1 MELLS
6 NTSNI
11 VLIVIGFGLLIAIHE
26 FGHFI
31 AARWAGIRV
40 ESFAVGMGPTV
51 IAYRRGLGVRFGS
64 TAPDIKTRYGAEA
77 ENIPTA
83 TLHADGVGETEYS
96 LRLLPI
102 GGFVRMKGQED
113 IDPSNTS
120 DAIDGYGSKP
130 VWKRMIVVSAGVI
143 LNIITAG
150 ILFVVAFLIGVR
162 FEAPMIGAVRS
173 GSPAF
178 TARNLDGGPNGL
190 MSGDQIDSINGDP
203 MTTFADIQ
211 IGAAMSHPDEP
222 VLLQVTRVGVAT
234 PLRFEVSPIKD
245 ATSRLRSFGVTP
257 ARNGILTDQKDI
269 APMVE
274 SLLIK
279 SGLSAAG
286 VKPGATLTAVNGV
299 AIANAES
306 LDLAFEKSN
315 GKPVSTTW
323 LLTSHSEN
331 DEITDVTP
339 STTSPAQKALP
350 VVSAPLYPEPK
361 FEDLFSSDAKAV
373 DEYNLG
379 LIGFTPLVHID
390 SVQKTSQ
397 NQGIL
402 QSGDIVLAI
411 ADRNG
416 PRFGEFRWIIQTY
429 ANHSVQL
436 KILRAG
442 ETLSVNARVD
452 RQGHLDVLVNPAW
465 SLLTSARVID
475 RVLENPQDPKALQTV
490 ATPIAS
496 LELRP
501 LTKIISINDVA
512 LTDWASFRE
521 ALRSTTAD
529 AFAKNTSA
537 TLNISFQNIETNSP
551 VKSAVITLSAA
562 EINVIQKLGW
572 SSPLPSDLFE
582 PKMITRSAH
591 GNPVLAAT
599 MGFTETKKLS
609 ILTWLTLDRLARGTV
624 GVEQLRG
631 PVGIVQVGTRV
642 ADRGMTYLLFFLAM
656 ISVNLA
662 VLNFLPL
669 PIVDGGLF
677 LFLLYEGCF
686 RRPPSV
692 RFQNAA
698 TLVGLTFLGSLFV
711 VTFYND
717 VVRLF
722 TGG

>member
-11 VLIVIGFGLLIAIHE
+11 ALIVIGFGLLIAIHE

-51 IAYRRGLGVRFGS
+51 LAYRRGLGVRFGS
-64 TAPDIKTRYGAEA
+64 TAPDIKTRYGAEP
-77 ENIPTA
+77 EKIPTA
-83 TLHADGVGETEYS
+83 ELHADGVGETEYS

-113 IDPSNTS
+113 MDPTSTS

-143 LNIITAG
+143 LNLITAV
-150 ILFVVAFLIGVR
+150 ILFVVAFMIGVK
-162 FEAPMIGAVRS
+162 FEAPIIGAVRP
-173 GSPAF
+173 GSPAA
-178 TARNLDGGPNGL
+178 TARNLVGAPNGL
-190 MSGDQIDSINGDP
+190 LPGDQIDSINGDP

-211 IGAAMSHPDEP
+211 IGAAMSHPDHESI
-222 VLLQVTRVGVAT
+222 LQVTRPGVAT
-234 PLRFEVSPIKD
+234 PLRFEVAPIKD
-245 ATSRLRSFGVTP
+245 ATSGLRSFGVAP
-257 ARNGILTDQKDI
+257 ARSGILADQKDV
-269 APMVE
+269 APMIE
-274 SLLIK
+274 NMLDK
-279 SGLSAAG
+279 SGLRAAG
-286 VKPGATLTAVNGV
+286 VKPGSTLTAINGV
-299 AIANAES
+299 AIANAEA
-306 LDLAFEKSN
+306 LDLAFKNSN
-315 GKPVSTTW
+315 GKSVVTTW
-323 LLTSHSEN
+323 SLTSHSEIN
-331 DEITDVTP
+331 DTT
-339 STTSPAQKALP
+339 SSNTSPAKEALT
-350 VVSAPLYPEPK
+350 VVSAPMSPEPK
-361 FEDLFSSDAKAV
+361 FEDLFPSDSKSIG
-373 DEYNLG
+373 EYDLG
-379 LIGFTPLVHID
+379 LIGFSPLARID
-390 SVQKTSQ
+390 YVQKTSP

-402 QSGDIVLAI
+402 QAGDIVLAI
-411 ADRNG
+411 EDRSG
-416 PRFGEFRWIIQTY
+416 PRLGEFRSLIETY
-429 ANHSVQL
+429 ANRAVQL

-442 ETLSVNARVD
+442 EIRSINARAD
-452 RQGHLDVLVNPAW
+452 RQGHLDVLVGPAW
-465 SLLTSARVID
+465 NLLVSARVID
-475 RVLENPQDPKALQTV
+475 RVLENPLDPKSTQTV

-501 LTKIISINDVA
+501 LTKIISINDIT
-512 LTDWASFRE
+512 LTDWASMRD
-521 ALRSTTAD
+521 ALWVTTAT
-529 AFAKNTSA
+529 AFGKNTPA
-537 TLNISFQNIETNSP
+537 TLNISFQNFVANSP
-551 VKSAVITLSAA
+551 VKSTVITLSAA
-562 EINVIQKLGW
+562 EINDIQNLGW
-572 SSPLPSDLFE
+572 SSPLPSELFE
-582 PKMITRSAH
+582 PQMITRSAH

-599 MGFTETKKLS
+599 MGFTETKKLAV
-609 ILTWLTLDRLARGTV
+609 LTWLTLDRLARGTV

-686 RRPPSV
+686 RRPPSL

-698 TLVGLTFLGSLFV
+698 TLVGLAFLGSLFV

>member
-11 VLIVIGFGLLIAIHE
+11 ALIVIGFGLLIAIHE

-51 IAYRRGLGVRFGS
+51 LAYRRGLGVRFGS
-64 TAPDIKTRYGAEA
+64 TAPDIKTRYGAEP
-77 ENIPTA
+77 EKIPTA
-83 TLHADGVGETEYS
+83 ELHADGVGETEYS

-113 IDPSNTS
+113 MDPTSTS

-143 LNIITAG
+143 LNLITAV
-150 ILFVVAFLIGVR
+150 ILFVVAFMIGVK
-162 FEAPMIGAVRS
+162 FEAPIIGAVRP
-173 GSPAF
+173 GSPAA
-178 TARNLDGGPNGL
+178 TARNLDGAPNGL
-190 MSGDQIDSINGDP
+190 LPGDQIDSINGDP

-211 IGAAMSHPDEP
+211 IGAAMSHPDHESI
-222 VLLQVTRVGVAT
+222 LQVTRPGVAT
-234 PLRFEVSPIKD
+234 PLRFEVAPIKD
-245 ATSRLRSFGVTP
+245 ATSGLRSFGVAP
-257 ARNGILTDQKDI
+257 ARSGILADQKDV
-269 APMVE
+269 APMIE
-274 SLLIK
+274 NMLDK
-279 SGLSAAG
+279 SGLRAAG
-286 VKPGATLTAVNGV
+286 VKPGSTLTAINGV
-299 AIANAES
+299 AIANAEA
-306 LDLAFEKSN
+306 LDLAFKNSN
-315 GKPVSTTW
+315 GKSVVTTW
-323 LLTSHSEN
+323 SLTSHSEIN
-331 DEITDVTP
+331 DTT
-339 STTSPAQKALP
+339 SSNTSPAKEALT
-350 VVSAPLYPEPK
+350 VVSAPMSPEPK
-361 FEDLFSSDAKAV
+361 FEDLFPSDSKSIG
-373 DEYNLG
+373 EYDLG
-379 LIGFTPLVHID
+379 LIGFSPLARID
-390 SVQKTSQ
+390 YVQKTSP

-402 QSGDIVLAI
+402 QAGDIVLAI
-411 ADRNG
+411 EDRSG
-416 PRFGEFRWIIQTY
+416 PRLGEFRSLIETY
-429 ANHSVQL
+429 ANRAVQL

-442 ETLSVNARVD
+442 EIRSINARAD
-452 RQGHLDVLVNPAW
+452 RQGHLDVLVGPAW
-465 SLLTSARVID
+465 NLLVSARVID
-475 RVLENPQDPKALQTV
+475 RVLENPLDPKSTQTV

-501 LTKIISINDVA
+501 LTKIISINDIT
-512 LTDWASFRE
+512 LTDWASMRD
-521 ALRSTTAD
+521 ALWVTTAT
-529 AFAKNTSA
+529 AFGKNTPA
-537 TLNISFQNIETNSP
+537 TLNISFQNIVANSP
-551 VKSAVITLSAA
+551 VKSTVITLSAA
-562 EINVIQKLGW
+562 EINDIQNLGW
-572 SSPLPSDLFE
+572 SSPLPSELFE
-582 PKMITRSAH
+582 PQMITRSAH

-599 MGFTETKKLS
+599 MGFTETKKLAV
-609 ILTWLTLDRLARGTV
+609 LTWLTLDRLARGTV

-686 RRPPSV
+686 RRPPSL

-698 TLVGLTFLGSLFV
+698 TLVGLAFLGSLFV

>member
-11 VLIVIGFGLLIAIHE
+11 ALIVIGFGLLIAIHE

-51 IAYRRGLGVRFGS
+51 IAYRRGLGLRFGS
-64 TAPDIKTRYGAEA
+64 TAPDIKTRYGAEP
-77 ENIPTA
+77 EKIPTA
-83 TLHADGVGETEYS
+83 ELHADGVGETEYS

-143 LNIITAG
+143 MNMITAV
-150 ILFVVAFLIGVR
+150 ILFVIAFMIGVK
-162 FEAPMIGAVRS
+162 FEAPMIGAVRAD
-173 GSPAF
+173 SPAA
-178 TARNLDGGPNGL
+178 TARNLDGGVNGL
-190 MSGDQIDSINGDP
+190 LPGDQINSINGDP

-211 IGAAMSHPDEP
+211 IGAAMSHPDHE
-222 VLLQVTRVGVAT
+222 LILQVTRVGSAT
-234 PLRFEVSPIKD
+234 PLQFQLDPIKD
-245 ATSRLRSFGVTP
+245 TNSGLRSFGVAP
-257 ARNGILTDQKDI
+257 ARSGTLADQIEI
-269 APMVE
+269 APVIENM
-274 SLLIK
+274 LIK

-286 VKPGATLTAVNGV
+286 VKPGSTLTAINGV
-299 AIANAES
+299 PITNAES

-315 GKPVSTTW
+315 GQPVSTTW
-323 LLTSHSEN
+323 SLAPNSTPLLSA
-331 DEITDVTP
+331 
-339 STTSPAQKALP
+339 TTTNTAPALVAT
-350 VVSAPLYPEPK
+350 APLSPEPK
-361 FEDLFSSDAKAV
+361 FEKLFSPDSKSIG
-373 DEYNLG
+373 EYDLG
-379 LIGFTPLVHID
+379 LIGFSPLVRID
-390 SVQKTSQ
+390 SVQKTSP

-402 QSGDIVLAI
+402 QADDIVLAI
-411 ADRNG
+411 EDRSG
-416 PRFGEFRWIIQTY
+416 PRYGEFRSLIQTY
-429 ANHSVQL
+429 ANRAVQL

-442 ETLSVNARVD
+442 ETLSINARVD
-452 RQGHLDVLVNPAW
+452 RQGRLDVLVGPAW
-465 SLLTSARVID
+465 NLLVSARVID
-475 RVLENPQDPKALQTV
+475 RVLENPQDPKSTQTV

-501 LTKIISINDVA
+501 LTKIISINDIA
-512 LTDWASFRE
+512 LTDWASMRN
-521 ALRSTTAD
+521 ALRATTAE

-537 TLNISFQNIETNSP
+537 ALNISFQNMLPNSP
-551 VKSAVITLSAA
+551 VKSAVITLSAR
-562 EINVIQKLGW
+562 EMNDIQKLGW
-572 SSPLPSDLFE
+572 SSPLPSELCE
-582 PKMITRSAH
+582 PQMITRSAQ
-591 GNPVLAAT
+591 GNPILAAT
-599 MGFTETKKLS
+599 MGFTETKKLTV
-609 ILTWLTLDRLARGTV
+609 LTWLTLDRLARGTV

-698 TLVGLTFLGSLFV
+698 TLVGLAFLGSLFV

>member
-11 VLIVIGFGLLIAIHE
+11 ALIVIGFGLLIAIHE

-51 IAYRRGLGVRFGS
+51 LAYRRGLGIRFGS
-64 TAPDIKTRYGAEA
+64 TAPDIKTRYGAEP
-77 ENIPTA
+77 EKIPTA
-83 TLHADGVGETEYS
+83 ELHADGVGETEYS

-113 IDPSNTS
+113 MDPTSTS

-143 LNIITAG
+143 LNLITAV
-150 ILFVVAFLIGVR
+150 ILFVVAFMIGVK
-162 FEAPMIGAVRS
+162 FEAPIIGAVRP
-173 GSPAF
+173 GSPAA
-178 TARNLDGGPNGL
+178 TARNLDGAPNGL
-190 MSGDQIDSINGDP
+190 LPGDQIDSINGDP

-211 IGAAMSHPDEP
+211 IGAAMSHPDHESI
-222 VLLQVTRVGVAT
+222 LQVTRPGVAT
-234 PLRFEVSPIKD
+234 PLRFEVAPIKD
-245 ATSRLRSFGVTP
+245 ATSGLRSFGVAP
-257 ARNGILTDQKDI
+257 ARSGILADQKDV
-269 APMVE
+269 APMIE
-274 SLLIK
+274 NMLDK
-279 SGLSAAG
+279 SGLRAAG
-286 VKPGATLTAVNGV
+286 VKPGSTLTAINGV
-299 AIANAES
+299 AIANAEA
-306 LDLAFEKSN
+306 LDLAFKNSN
-315 GKPVSTTW
+315 GKSVVTTW
-323 LLTSHSEN
+323 SLTSHSEIN
-331 DEITDVTP
+331 DTT
-339 STTSPAQKALP
+339 SSNTSPAKEALT
-350 VVSAPLYPEPK
+350 VVSAPMSPEPK
-361 FEDLFSSDAKAV
+361 FEDLFPSDSKSIG
-373 DEYNLG
+373 EYDLG
-379 LIGFTPLVHID
+379 LIGFSPLARID
-390 SVQKTSQ
+390 YVQKTSP

-402 QSGDIVLAI
+402 QAGDIVLAI
-411 ADRNG
+411 EDRSG
-416 PRFGEFRWIIQTY
+416 PRLGEFRSLIETY
-429 ANHSVQL
+429 ANRAVQL

-442 ETLSVNARVD
+442 EIRSINARAD
-452 RQGHLDVLVNPAW
+452 RQGHLDVLVGPAW
-465 SLLTSARVID
+465 NLLVSARVID
-475 RVLENPQDPKALQTV
+475 RVLENPLDSKSTQTV

-501 LTKIISINDVA
+501 LTKIISINDIT
-512 LTDWASFRE
+512 LTDWASMRD
-521 ALRSTTAD
+521 ALWVTTAT
-529 AFAKNTSA
+529 AFGKNTPA
-537 TLNISFQNIETNSP
+537 TLNISFQNIVANSP
-551 VKSAVITLSAA
+551 VKSTVITLSAA
-562 EINVIQKLGW
+562 EINDIQNLGW
-572 SSPLPSDLFE
+572 SSPLPSELFE
-582 PKMITRSAH
+582 PQMITRSAH

-599 MGFTETKKLS
+599 MGFTETKKLAV
-609 ILTWLTLDRLARGTV
+609 LTWLTLDRLARGTV

-686 RRPPSV
+686 RRPPSL

-698 TLVGLTFLGSLFV
+698 TLVGLAFLGSLFV

>member
-11 VLIVIGFGLLIAIHE
+11 ALIVIGFGLLIAIHE

-51 IAYRRGLGVRFGS
+51 LAYRRGLGVRFGS
-64 TAPDIKTRYGAEA
+64 TAPDIKTRYGAEP
-77 ENIPTA
+77 EKIPTA
-83 TLHADGVGETEYS
+83 ELHADGVGETEYS

-113 IDPSNTS
+113 MDPTSTS

-143 LNIITAG
+143 LNLITAV
-150 ILFVVAFLIGVR
+150 ILFVVAFMIGVK
-162 FEAPMIGAVRS
+162 FEAPIIGAVRP
-173 GSPAF
+173 GSPAA
-178 TARNLDGGPNGL
+178 TARNLDGAPNGL
-190 MSGDQIDSINGDP
+190 LPGDQIDSINGDP

-211 IGAAMSHPDEP
+211 IGAAMSHPDHESI
-222 VLLQVTRVGVAT
+222 LQVTRPGVAT
-234 PLRFEVSPIKD
+234 PLRFEVAPIKD
-245 ATSRLRSFGVTP
+245 ATSGLRSFGVAP
-257 ARNGILTDQKDI
+257 ARSGILADQKDV
-269 APMVE
+269 APMIE
-274 SLLIK
+274 NMLDK
-279 SGLSAAG
+279 SGLRAAG
-286 VKPGATLTAVNGV
+286 VKPGSTLTAINGV
-299 AIANAES
+299 AIANAEA
-306 LDLAFEKSN
+306 LDLAFKNSN
-315 GKPVSTTW
+315 GKSVVTTW
-323 LLTSHSEN
+323 SLTSHSEIN
-331 DEITDVTP
+331 DTT
-339 STTSPAQKALP
+339 SSNTSPAKEALT
-350 VVSAPLYPEPK
+350 VVSAPMSPEPK
-361 FEDLFSSDAKAV
+361 FEDLFPSDSKSIG
-373 DEYNLG
+373 EYDLG
-379 LIGFTPLVHID
+379 LIGFSPLARID
-390 SVQKTSQ
+390 YVQKTSP

-402 QSGDIVLAI
+402 QAGDIVLAI
-411 ADRNG
+411 EDRSG
-416 PRFGEFRWIIQTY
+416 PRLGEFRSLIETY
-429 ANHSVQL
+429 ANRAVQL

-442 ETLSVNARVD
+442 EIRSINARAD
-452 RQGHLDVLVNPAW
+452 RQGHLDVLVGPAW
-465 SLLTSARVID
+465 NLLVSARVID
-475 RVLENPQDPKALQTV
+475 RVLENPLDSKSTQTV

-501 LTKIISINDVA
+501 LTKIISINDIT
-512 LTDWASFRE
+512 LTDWASMRD
-521 ALRSTTAD
+521 ALWVTTAT
-529 AFAKNTSA
+529 AFGKNTPA
-537 TLNISFQNIETNSP
+537 TLNISFQNIVANSP
-551 VKSAVITLSAA
+551 VKSTVITLSAA
-562 EINVIQKLGW
+562 EINDIQNLGW
-572 SSPLPSDLFE
+572 SSPLPSELFE
-582 PKMITRSAH
+582 PQMITRSAH

-599 MGFTETKKLS
+599 MGFTETKKLAV
-609 ILTWLTLDRLARGTV
+609 LTWLTLDRLARGTV

-698 TLVGLTFLGSLFV
+698 TLIGLAFLGSLFV
-711 VTFYND
+711 ITFYND

-722 TGG
+722 TGS

>member
-11 VLIVIGFGLLIAIHE
+11 ALIVIGFGLLIAIHE

-51 IAYRRGLGVRFGS
+51 LAYRRGLGVRFGS
-64 TAPDIKTRYGAEA
+64 TAPDIKTRYGAEP
-77 ENIPTA
+77 EKIPTA
-83 TLHADGVGETEYS
+83 ELHADGVGETEYS

-113 IDPSNTS
+113 MDPTSTS

-143 LNIITAG
+143 LNLITAV
-150 ILFVVAFLIGVR
+150 ILFVVAFMIGVK
-162 FEAPMIGAVRS
+162 FEAPIIGAVRP
-173 GSPAF
+173 GSPAA
-178 TARNLDGGPNGL
+178 TARNLDGAPNGL
-190 MSGDQIDSINGDP
+190 LPGDQIDSINGDP

-211 IGAAMSHPDEP
+211 IGAAMSHPDHESI
-222 VLLQVTRVGVAT
+222 LQVTRPGVAT
-234 PLRFEVSPIKD
+234 PLRFEVAPIKD
-245 ATSRLRSFGVTP
+245 ATSGLRSFGVAP
-257 ARNGILTDQKDI
+257 ARSGILADQKDV
-269 APMVE
+269 APMIE
-274 SLLIK
+274 NMLDK
-279 SGLSAAG
+279 SGLRAAG
-286 VKPGATLTAVNGV
+286 VKPGSTLTAINGV
-299 AIANAES
+299 AIANAEA
-306 LDLAFEKSN
+306 LDLAFKNSN
-315 GKPVSTTW
+315 GKSVVTTW
-323 LLTSHSEN
+323 SLTSHSEIN
-331 DEITDVTP
+331 DTT
-339 STTSPAQKALP
+339 SSNTSPAKEALT
-350 VVSAPLYPEPK
+350 VVSAPMSPEPK
-361 FEDLFSSDAKAV
+361 FEDLFPSDSKSIG
-373 DEYNLG
+373 EYDLG
-379 LIGFTPLVHID
+379 LIGFSPLARID
-390 SVQKTSQ
+390 YVQKTSP

-402 QSGDIVLAI
+402 QAGDIVLAI
-411 ADRNG
+411 EDRSG
-416 PRFGEFRWIIQTY
+416 PRLGEFRSLIETY
-429 ANHSVQL
+429 ANRAVQL

-442 ETLSVNARVD
+442 EIRSINARAD
-452 RQGHLDVLVNPAW
+452 RQGHLDVLVGPAW
-465 SLLTSARVID
+465 NLLVSARVID
-475 RVLENPQDPKALQTV
+475 RVLENPQDSKSTQTV

-501 LTKIISINDVA
+501 LTKIISINDIT
-512 LTDWASFRE
+512 LTDWASMRD
-521 ALRSTTAD
+521 ALWVTTAT
-529 AFAKNTSA
+529 AFGKNTPA
-537 TLNISFQNIETNSP
+537 TLNISFQNFVANSP
-551 VKSAVITLSAA
+551 VKSTVITLSAA
-562 EINVIQKLGW
+562 EINDIQNLGW
-572 SSPLPSDLFE
+572 SSPLPSELFE
-582 PKMITRSAH
+582 PQMITRSAH

-599 MGFTETKKLS
+599 MGFTETKKLAV
-609 ILTWLTLDRLARGTV
+609 LTWLTLDRLARGTV

-686 RRPPSV
+686 RRPPSL

-698 TLVGLTFLGSLFV
+698 TLVGLAFLGSLFV

>member
-11 VLIVIGFGLLIAIHE
+11 ALIVIGFGLLIAIHE

-64 TAPDIKTRYGAEA
+64 TAPDIKTRYGAEP
-77 ENIPTA
+77 EKIPTA
-83 TLHADGVGETEYS
+83 ELHADGVGETEYS

-143 LNIITAG
+143 MNMITAV
-150 ILFVVAFLIGVR
+150 ILFVIAFMIGVK
-162 FEAPMIGAVRS
+162 FEAPMIGAVRP
-173 GSPAF
+173 GSPAAN
-178 TARNLDGGPNGL
+178 ARNLDGAPNGL
-190 MSGDQIDSINGDP
+190 MPGDQINSINGDP

-211 IGAAMSHPDEP
+211 IGAAMSHPDHE
-222 VLLQVTRVGVAT
+222 LILQVTRVGSAT
-234 PLRFEVSPIKD
+234 PLQFQLDPIKD
-245 ATSRLRSFGVTP
+245 TNSGLRSFGVAP
-257 ARNGILTDQKDI
+257 ARSGTLADQIEI
-269 APMVE
+269 APVIENM
-274 SLLIK
+274 LIK

-286 VKPGATLTAVNGV
+286 VKPGSTLTAINGV
-299 AIANAES
+299 PITNAEA

-315 GKPVSTTW
+315 GQPVSTTW
-323 LLTSHSEN
+323 SLALNSTPLLFATTTN
-331 DEITDVTP
+331 TAPGLV
-339 STTSPAQKALP
+339 ST
-350 VVSAPLYPEPK
+350 APLSPEPE
-361 FEDLFSSDAKAV
+361 FEKLFSPDSKSIG
-373 DEYNLG
+373 EYDQG
-379 LIGFTPLVHID
+379 LIGFSPLVRID
-390 SVQKTSQ
+390 SVQKTSP

-402 QSGDIVLAI
+402 QFDDIVLAI
-411 ADRNG
+411 EDRSG
-416 PRFGEFRWIIQTY
+416 PRYGEFRSLIQTY
-429 ANHSVQL
+429 ANRAVQL

-442 ETLSVNARVD
+442 ETLSINARVD
-452 RQGHLDVLVNPAW
+452 RQGRLDVLVGPAW
-465 SLLTSARVID
+465 NLLVSARVID
-475 RVLENPQDPKALQTV
+475 RVLENLQDPKSTQTV

-501 LTKIISINDVA
+501 LTKIISINDIA
-512 LTDWASFRE
+512 LTDWASMRN
-521 ALRSTTAD
+521 ALRATTAE

-537 TLNISFQNIETNSP
+537 ALNISFQNMLPNSP
-551 VKSAVITLSAA
+551 VKSAVITLSAR
-562 EINVIQKLGW
+562 EMNDIQKLGW
-572 SSPLPSDLFE
+572 SSPLPSGWFE
-582 PKMITRSAH
+582 PQMITRSAQ
-591 GNPVLAAT
+591 GNPILAAT
-599 MGFTETKKLS
+599 MGFTETKKLTV
-609 ILTWLTLDRLARGTV
+609 LTWLTLDRLARGTV

-698 TLVGLTFLGSLFV
+698 TLVGLAFLGSLFI

>member
-1 MELLS
+1 MELLN

-11 VLIVIGFGLLIAIHE
+11 ALIVIGFGLLIAIHE

-51 IAYRRGLGVRFGS
+51 IAYRRGLGLRFGS
-64 TAPDIKTRYGAEA
+64 TAPDIKTRYGAEP
-77 ENIPTA
+77 EKIPTEQ
-83 TLHADGVGETEYS
+83 LHADGVGETEYS

-143 LNIITAG
+143 MNMITAV
-150 ILFVVAFLIGVR
+150 ILFVIAFMIGVK
-162 FEAPMIGAVRS
+162 FEAPMIGAVRP
-173 GSPAF
+173 GSPAAN
-178 TARNLDGGPNGL
+178 ARNLDGAPNGL
-190 MSGDQIDSINGDP
+190 MPGDQINSINGDP

-211 IGAAMSHPDEP
+211 IGAAMSHPDHE
-222 VLLQVTRVGVAT
+222 LILQVTRVGSAT
-234 PLRFEVSPIKD
+234 PLQFQLDPIKD
-245 ATSRLRSFGVTP
+245 TNSGLRSFGVAP
-257 ARNGILTDQKDI
+257 ARSGTLADQIEI
-269 APMVE
+269 APVIENM
-274 SLLIK
+274 LIK

-286 VKPGATLTAVNGV
+286 VKPGSTLTAINGV
-299 AIANAES
+299 PITNAES

-315 GKPVSTTW
+315 GQPVSTTW
-323 LLTSHSEN
+323 SLAPNSTPLLSA
-331 DEITDVTP
+331 
-339 STTSPAQKALP
+339 TTTNTAPALVAT
-350 VVSAPLYPEPK
+350 APLSPEPK
-361 FEDLFSSDAKAV
+361 FEKLFSPDSKSIG
-373 DEYNLG
+373 EYDLG
-379 LIGFTPLVHID
+379 LIGFSPLVRID
-390 SVQKTSQ
+390 SVQKTSP

-402 QSGDIVLAI
+402 QFDDIVLAI
-411 ADRNG
+411 EDRSG
-416 PRFGEFRWIIQTY
+416 PRLGEFRSLIQTY
-429 ANHSVQL
+429 ANRAVKLQ
-436 KILRAG
+436 ILRAG
-442 ETLSVNARVD
+442 ETLSINARVD
-452 RQGHLDVLVNPAW
+452 RQGRLDVLVGPAW
-465 SLLTSARVID
+465 NFLVSARVIGS
-475 RVLENPQDPKALQTV
+475 VLENPMDSKATQTT

-501 LTKIISINDVA
+501 LTKIISINDIA
-512 LTDWASFRE
+512 LTDWASMRD
-521 ALRSTTAD
+521 ALRATTAE

-537 TLNISFQNIETNSP
+537 ALNISFQNMLPNSP
-551 VKSAVITLSAA
+551 MKSAVITLSAA
-562 EINVIQKLGW
+562 EIKDIQKLGW
-572 SSPLPSDLFE
+572 SSPLPSELFE
-582 PKMITRSAH
+582 PQMITRSAQ
-591 GNPVLAAT
+591 GNPILAAT
-599 MGFTETKKLS
+599 MGFTETKKLTV
-609 ILTWLTLDRLARGTV
+609 LTWLTLDRLARGTV

-698 TLVGLTFLGSLFV
+698 TLVGLAFLGSLFV

>member
-11 VLIVIGFGLLIAIHE
+11 ALIVIGFGLLIAIHE

-51 IAYRRGLGVRFGS
+51 LAYRRGLGVRFGS
-64 TAPDIKTRYGAEA
+64 TAPDIKTRYGAEP
-77 ENIPTA
+77 EKIPTA
-83 TLHADGVGETEYS
+83 ELHADGVGETEYS

-113 IDPSNTS
+113 MDPTSTS

-143 LNIITAG
+143 LNLITAV
-150 ILFVVAFLIGVR
+150 ILFVVAFMIGVK
-162 FEAPMIGAVRS
+162 FEAPIIGAVRP
-173 GSPAF
+173 GSPAA
-178 TARNLDGGPNGL
+178 TARNLDGAPNGL
-190 MSGDQIDSINGDP
+190 RPGDQIDSINGDP

-211 IGAAMSHPDEP
+211 IGAAMSHPDHESI
-222 VLLQVTRVGVAT
+222 LQVTRPGVAT
-234 PLRFEVSPIKD
+234 PLRFEVAPIKD
-245 ATSRLRSFGVTP
+245 ATSGLRSFGVAP
-257 ARNGILTDQKDI
+257 ARSGILADQKDV
-269 APMVE
+269 APMIE
-274 SLLIK
+274 NMLDK
-279 SGLSAAG
+279 SGLRAAG
-286 VKPGATLTAVNGV
+286 VKPGSTLTAINGV
-299 AIANAES
+299 AIANAEA
-306 LDLAFEKSN
+306 LDLAFKNSN
-315 GKPVSTTW
+315 GKSVVTTW
-323 LLTSHSEN
+323 SLTSHSEIN
-331 DEITDVTP
+331 DTT
-339 STTSPAQKALP
+339 SSNTSPAKEALT
-350 VVSAPLYPEPK
+350 VVSAPMSPEPK
-361 FEDLFSSDAKAV
+361 FEDLFPSDSKSIG
-373 DEYNLG
+373 EYDLG
-379 LIGFTPLVHID
+379 LIGFSPLARID
-390 SVQKTSQ
+390 YVQKTSP

-402 QSGDIVLAI
+402 QAGDIVLAI
-411 ADRNG
+411 EDRSG
-416 PRFGEFRWIIQTY
+416 PRLGEFRSLIETY
-429 ANHSVQL
+429 ANRAVQL

-442 ETLSVNARVD
+442 EIRSINARAD
-452 RQGHLDVLVNPAW
+452 RQGHLDVLVGPAW
-465 SLLTSARVID
+465 NLLVSARVID
-475 RVLENPQDPKALQTV
+475 RVLENPLDSKSTQTV

-501 LTKIISINDVA
+501 LTKIISINDIT
-512 LTDWASFRE
+512 LTDWASMRD
-521 ALRSTTAD
+521 ALWVTTAT
-529 AFAKNTSA
+529 AFGKNTPA
-537 TLNISFQNIETNSP
+537 TLNISFQNIVANSP
-551 VKSAVITLSAA
+551 VKSTVITLSAA
-562 EINVIQKLGW
+562 EINDIQNLGW
-572 SSPLPSDLFE
+572 SSPLPSELFE
-582 PKMITRSAH
+582 PQMITRSAH

-599 MGFTETKKLS
+599 MGFTETKKLAV
-609 ILTWLTLDRLARGTV
+609 LTWLTLDRLARGTV

-686 RRPPSV
+686 RRPPSL

-698 TLVGLTFLGSLFV
+698 TLVGLAFLGSLFV

>member
-1 MELLS
+1 VELLS

-11 VLIVIGFGLLIAIHE
+11 ALIVIGFGLLIAIHE

-51 IAYRRGLGVRFGS
+51 LAYRRGLGVRFGS
-64 TAPDIKTRYGAEA
+64 TAPDIKTRYGAEP
-77 ENIPTA
+77 EKIPTA
-83 TLHADGVGETEYS
+83 ELHADGVGETEYS

-113 IDPSNTS
+113 MDPTSTS

-143 LNIITAG
+143 LNIITAV
-150 ILFVVAFLIGVR
+150 ILFVVAFMIGVQ
-162 FEAPMIGAVRS
+162 FEAPIIGAVRP
-173 GSPAF
+173 GSPAA
-178 TARNLDGGPNGL
+178 TARNLDGASNGL
-190 MSGDQIDSINGDP
+190 LPGDQIDSINGDP

-211 IGAAMSHPDEP
+211 IGAAMSHPDHESI
-222 VLLQVTRVGVAT
+222 LQITRPGVAT
-234 PLRFEVSPIKD
+234 PLRFEVAPIKD
-245 ATSRLRSFGVTP
+245 ATSGLRSFGVAP
-257 ARNGILTDQKDI
+257 ARSGILADQKDV
-269 APMVE
+269 APMIVNM
-274 SLLIK
+274 LDK

-286 VKPGATLTAVNGV
+286 VKPGSTLTAINGV
-299 AIANAES
+299 ALTNAEA

-315 GKPVSTTW
+315 GQPVSTTW
-323 LLTSHSEN
+323 LLSANSARVPSATA
-331 DEITDVTP
+331 TP
-339 STTSPAQKALP
+339 SNSPAATSL
-350 VVSAPLYPEPK
+350 VVTAPLSPEPK
-361 FEDLFSSDAKAV
+361 FEKLFSPDSKSIG
-373 DEYNLG
+373 EYDLG
-379 LIGFTPLVHID
+379 LIGFSPLVRID
-390 SVQKTSQ
+390 SVQKTSP

-402 QSGDIVLAI
+402 QVGDIVLAI
-411 ADRNG
+411 EDRSG
-416 PRFGEFRWIIQTY
+416 PRLGEFRSLIQTY
-429 ANHSVQL
+429 ANRAVQL

-442 ETLSVNARVD
+442 ETLSINARVD
-452 RQGHLDVLVNPAW
+452 RQGRLDVLVGPAW
-465 SLLTSARVID
+465 NLLVSARVID
-475 RVLENPQDPKALQTV
+475 RVLENLLDPKATQTE

-501 LTKIISINDVA
+501 LTKIISINDIT
-512 LTDWASFRE
+512 LTDWASMRD
-521 ALRSTTAD
+521 ALWVTTAT
-529 AFAKNTSA
+529 AFGKNTPA
-537 TLNISFQNIETNSP
+537 TLNISFQNILANSP
-551 VKSAVITLSAA
+551 VKSALITLSAA

-572 SSPLPSDLFE
+572 SSPLPSELFE
-582 PKMITRSAH
+582 PQMITRSAH
-591 GNPVLAAT
+591 GNPVLAVT
-599 MGFTETKKLS
+599 MGFTETKKLAV
-609 ILTWLTLDRLARGTV
+609 LTWLTLDRLARGTV

-686 RRPPSV
+686 RRPPSL

-698 TLVGLTFLGSLFV
+698 TLVGLAFLGSLFV

>member
-1 MELLS
+1 MEILN

-11 VLIVIGFGLLIAIHE
+11 ALIMIGFGLLIAIHE

-64 TAPDIKTRYGAEA
+64 TAPDIKTRYGAEP
-77 ENIPTA
+77 EKIPTA
-83 TLHADGVGETEYS
+83 ELHADGVGETEYS

-143 LNIITAG
+143 MNMITAV
-150 ILFVVAFLIGVR
+150 ILFVIAFMIGVK
-162 FEAPMIGAVRS
+162 FEAPMIGAVRP
-173 GSPAF
+173 GSPAAN
-178 TARNLDGGPNGL
+178 ARNLDGAPNGL
-190 MSGDQIDSINGDP
+190 MPGDQINSINGDP

-211 IGAAMSHPDEP
+211 IGAAMSHPDHE
-222 VLLQVTRVGVAT
+222 LILQVTRVGSAT
-234 PLRFEVSPIKD
+234 PLQFQLDPIKD
-245 ATSRLRSFGVTP
+245 TNSGLRSFGVAP
-257 ARNGILTDQKDI
+257 ARSGTLADQIEI
-269 APMVE
+269 APVIENM
-274 SLLIK
+274 LIK

-286 VKPGATLTAVNGV
+286 VKPGSTLTAINGV
-299 AIANAES
+299 PITNAES

-315 GKPVSTTW
+315 GQPVSTTW
-323 LLTSHSEN
+323 SLAPNSTPLLSA
-331 DEITDVTP
+331 
-339 STTSPAQKALP
+339 TTTNTAPALVAT
-350 VVSAPLYPEPK
+350 APLSPEPK
-361 FEDLFSSDAKAV
+361 FEQLFSPDSKSIG
-373 DEYNLG
+373 EYDLG
-379 LIGFTPLVHID
+379 LIGFSPLVRID
-390 SVQKTSQ
+390 SVQKTSP

-402 QSGDIVLAI
+402 QFDDIVLAI
-411 ADRNG
+411 EDRSG
-416 PRFGEFRWIIQTY
+416 PRLGEFRSLIQTY
-429 ANHSVQL
+429 ANRAVQL

-442 ETLSVNARVD
+442 ETLSINARVD
-452 RQGHLDVLVNPAW
+452 RQGRLDVMVGPAW
-465 SLLTSARVID
+465 NLLVSARVID
-475 RVLENPQDPKALQTV
+475 RVIENPQDPKSTQTV

-501 LTKIISINDVA
+501 LTKIISINDIA
-512 LTDWASFRE
+512 LTDWASMRD
-521 ALRSTTAD
+521 ALRATTAE

-537 TLNISFQNIETNSP
+537 ALNISFQNMLPNSP
-551 VKSAVITLSAA
+551 VKSAVITLSAS
-562 EINVIQKLGW
+562 EMNDIQKLGW
-572 SSPLPSDLFE
+572 SSPLPSELFE
-582 PKMITRSAH
+582 PQMITRSAQ
-591 GNPVLAAT
+591 GNPILAAT
-599 MGFTETKKLS
+599 MGFTETKKLTV
-609 ILTWLTLDRLARGTV
+609 LTWLTLDRLARGTV

-698 TLVGLTFLGSLFV
+698 TLVGLAFLGSLFV

>member
-11 VLIVIGFGLLIAIHE
+11 ALIVIGFGLLIAIHE

-51 IAYRRGLGVRFGS
+51 LAYRRGLGVRFGS
-64 TAPDIKTRYGAEA
+64 TAPDIKTRYGAEP
-77 ENIPTA
+77 EKIPTA
-83 TLHADGVGETEYS
+83 ELHADGVGETEYS

-113 IDPSNTS
+113 MDPTSTS

-143 LNIITAG
+143 LNLITAV
-150 ILFVVAFLIGVR
+150 ILFVVAFMIGVK
-162 FEAPMIGAVRS
+162 FEAPIIGAVRP
-173 GSPAF
+173 GSPAA
-178 TARNLDGGPNGL
+178 TARNLDGAPNGL
-190 MSGDQIDSINGDP
+190 LPGDQIDSINGDP

-211 IGAAMSHPDEP
+211 IGAAMSHPDHESI
-222 VLLQVTRVGVAT
+222 LQVTRPGVAT
-234 PLRFEVSPIKD
+234 PLRFEVAPIKD
-245 ATSRLRSFGVTP
+245 ATSGLRSFGVAP
-257 ARNGILTDQKDI
+257 ARSGILADQKDV
-269 APMVE
+269 APMIE
-274 SLLIK
+274 NMLDK

-286 VKPGATLTAVNGV
+286 VKPGSTLTAINGV
-299 AIANAES
+299 AIANAEA
-306 LDLAFEKSN
+306 LDLAFKNSN
-315 GKPVSTTW
+315 GKSVVTTW
-323 LLTSHSEN
+323 SLTSHSEIN
-331 DEITDVTP
+331 DTT
-339 STTSPAQKALP
+339 SSNTSPAKEALT
-350 VVSAPLYPEPK
+350 VVSAPMSPEPK
-361 FEDLFSSDAKAV
+361 FEDLFPSDSKSIG
-373 DEYNLG
+373 EYDLG
-379 LIGFTPLVHID
+379 LIGFSPLARID
-390 SVQKTSQ
+390 YVQKTSP

-402 QSGDIVLAI
+402 QAGDIVLAI
-411 ADRNG
+411 EDRSG
-416 PRFGEFRWIIQTY
+416 PRLGEFRSLIETY
-429 ANHSVQL
+429 ANRAVQL

-442 ETLSVNARVD
+442 EIRSINARAD
-452 RQGHLDVLVNPAW
+452 RQGHLDVLVGPAW
-465 SLLTSARVID
+465 NLLVSARVID
-475 RVLENPQDPKALQTV
+475 RVLENPLDPKSTQTV

-501 LTKIISINDVA
+501 LTKIISINDIT
-512 LTDWASFRE
+512 LTDWASMRD
-521 ALRSTTAD
+521 ALWVTTAT
-529 AFAKNTSA
+529 AFGKNTPA
-537 TLNISFQNIETNSP
+537 TLNISFQNIVANSP
-551 VKSAVITLSAA
+551 VKSTVITLSAA
-562 EINVIQKLGW
+562 EINDIQNLGW
-572 SSPLPSDLFE
+572 SSPLPSELFE
-582 PKMITRSAH
+582 PQMITRSAH

-599 MGFTETKKLS
+599 MGFTETKKLAV
-609 ILTWLTLDRLARGTV
+609 LTWLTLDRLARGTV

-686 RRPPSV
+686 RRPPSL

-698 TLVGLTFLGSLFV
+698 TLVGLAFLGSLFV

>member
-11 VLIVIGFGLLIAIHE
+11 ALIVIGFGLLIAIHE

-51 IAYRRGLGVRFGS
+51 LAYRRGLGVRFGS
-64 TAPDIKTRYGAEA
+64 TAPDIKTRYGAEP
-77 ENIPTA
+77 EKIPTA
-83 TLHADGVGETEYS
+83 ELHADGVGETEYS

-113 IDPSNTS
+113 MDPTSTS

-143 LNIITAG
+143 LNLITAV
-150 ILFVVAFLIGVR
+150 ILFVVAFMIGVK
-162 FEAPMIGAVRS
+162 FEAPIIGAVRP
-173 GSPAF
+173 GSPAA
-178 TARNLDGGPNGL
+178 TARNLDGAPNGL
-190 MSGDQIDSINGDP
+190 LPGDQIDSINGDP

-211 IGAAMSHPDEP
+211 IGAAMSHPDHESI
-222 VLLQVTRVGVAT
+222 LQVTRPGVAT
-234 PLRFEVSPIKD
+234 PLRFEVAPIKD
-245 ATSRLRSFGVTP
+245 ATSGLRSFGVAP
-257 ARNGILTDQKDI
+257 ARSGILADQKDV
-269 APMVE
+269 APMIE
-274 SLLIK
+274 NMLDK
-279 SGLSAAG
+279 SGLRAAG
-286 VKPGATLTAVNGV
+286 VKPGSTLTAINGV
-299 AIANAES
+299 AIANAEA
-306 LDLAFEKSN
+306 LDLAFKNSN
-315 GKPVSTTW
+315 GKSVVTTW
-323 LLTSHSEN
+323 SLTSHSEIN
-331 DEITDVTP
+331 DTT
-339 STTSPAQKALP
+339 SSNTSPAKEALT
-350 VVSAPLYPEPK
+350 VVSAPMSPEPK
-361 FEDLFSSDAKAV
+361 FEDLFPSDSKSIG
-373 DEYNLG
+373 EYDLG
-379 LIGFTPLVHID
+379 LIGFSPLARID
-390 SVQKTSQ
+390 YVQKTSP

-402 QSGDIVLAI
+402 QAGDIVLAI
-411 ADRNG
+411 EDRSG
-416 PRFGEFRWIIQTY
+416 PRLGEFRSLIETY
-429 ANHSVQL
+429 ANRAVQL

-442 ETLSVNARVD
+442 EIRSINARAD
-452 RQGHLDVLVNPAW
+452 RQGHLDVLVGPAW
-465 SLLTSARVID
+465 NLLVSARVID
-475 RVLENPQDPKALQTV
+475 RVLENPLDSKSTQTV

-501 LTKIISINDVA
+501 LTKIISINDIT
-512 LTDWASFRE
+512 LTDWASMRD
-521 ALRSTTAD
+521 ALWVTTAT
-529 AFAKNTSA
+529 AFGKNTPA
-537 TLNISFQNIETNSP
+537 TLNISFQNIVANSP
-551 VKSAVITLSAA
+551 VKSTVITLSAA
-562 EINVIQKLGW
+562 EINDIQNLGW
-572 SSPLPSDLFE
+572 SSPLPSELFE
-582 PKMITRSAH
+582 PQMITRSAH

-599 MGFTETKKLS
+599 MGFTETKKLAV
-609 ILTWLTLDRLARGTV
+609 LTWLTLDRLARGTV

-686 RRPPSV
+686 RRPPSL

-698 TLVGLTFLGSLFV
+698 TLVGLAFLGSLFV

>member
-11 VLIVIGFGLLIAIHE
+11 ALIVIGFGLLIAIHE

-51 IAYRRGLGVRFGS
+51 IAYRRGLGLRFGS
-64 TAPDIKTRYGAEA
+64 TAPDIKTRYGAEP
-77 ENIPTA
+77 EKIPTEQ
-83 TLHADGVGETEYS
+83 LHADGVGETEYS

-143 LNIITAG
+143 FNIITAV
-150 ILFVVAFLIGVR
+150 ILFVIAFMIGVK
-162 FEAPMIGAVRS
+162 FEAPMIGAVRA
-173 GSPAF
+173 GSPAA
-178 TARNLDGGPNGL
+178 TARNLDGGANGL
-190 MSGDQIDSINGDP
+190 MPGDQIDSINGDP

-211 IGAAMSHPDEP
+211 IGAAMSHPDHE
-222 VLLQVTRVGVAT
+222 LILQVTRPGSTT
-234 PLRFEVSPIKD
+234 PLKFEVAPIHD
-245 ATSRLRSFGVTP
+245 SASGLRSFGVAP
-257 ARNGILTDQKDI
+257 ARGGMLADQKDI
-269 APMVE
+269 AP
-274 SLLIK
+274 LIENMLVK
-279 SGLSAAG
+279 IGLSAAG
-286 VKPGATLTAVNGV
+286 VKPGSTLTAINGV
-299 AIANAES
+299 AITNAES

-315 GKPVSTTW
+315 GQPVSTTW
-323 LLTSHSEN
+323 SLSANATA
-331 DEITDVTP
+331 TP
-339 STTSPAQKALP
+339 SNSPTTSAH
-350 VVSAPLYPEPK
+350 VVTAPLTPEPK
-361 FEDLFSSDAKAV
+361 FEKLYSPDSKSV
-373 DEYNLG
+373 GEYDLG
-379 LIGFTPLVHID
+379 LIGFSPLVRID
-390 SVQKTSQ
+390 SVQKTSL

-402 QSGDIVLAI
+402 QIGDIVLAI
-411 ADRNG
+411 EDHSG
-416 PRFGEFRWIIQTY
+416 PRLNEFRSLIKTY
-429 ANHSVQL
+429 ANRAVQL

-442 ETLSVNARVD
+442 ETLSINARVD
-452 RQGHLDVLVNPAW
+452 RQGRLDVLPSPAW
-465 SLLTSARVID
+465 NVLISARVIE
-475 RVLENPQDPKALQTV
+475 RVLENPLDPKTTQTV
-490 ATPIAS
+490 PTPIAA

-501 LTKIISINDVA
+501 LTKIISINNIT
-512 LTDWASFRE
+512 LTDWVSMRD
-521 ALRSTTAD
+521 ALWVTTAD
-529 AFAKNTSA
+529 AFGKDTSA
-537 TLNISFQNIETNSP
+537 TLNISFQNIQPNSP
-551 VKSAVITLSAA
+551 VKSAVITIGAK
-562 EINVIQKLGW
+562 EIKDIQKLGW
-572 SSPLPSDLFE
+572 SSPLPSELFE
-582 PKMITRSAH
+582 PQMITRSAH
-591 GNPVLAAT
+591 GNPILAAT
-599 MGFTETKKLS
+599 MGFTETKKLAV
-609 ILTWLTLDRLARGTV
+609 LTWLTLDRLARGTV

-698 TLVGLTFLGSLFV
+698 TLVGLAFLGSLFV

>member
-1 MELLS
+1 MELLN

-11 VLIVIGFGLLIAIHE
+11 ALIVIGFGLLIAIHE

-143 LNIITAG
+143 LNLITAV
-150 ILFVVAFLIGVR
+150 ILFVVAFMIGVK
-162 FEAPMIGAVRS
+162 FEAPIIGAVRP
-173 GSPAF
+173 GSPAA
-178 TARNLDGGPNGL
+178 TARNLDGAPNGL
-190 MSGDQIDSINGDP
+190 LPGDQIDSINGDP

-211 IGAAMSHPDEP
+211 IGAAMSHPDHESI
-222 VLLQVTRVGVAT
+222 LQVTRPGVAT
-234 PLRFEVSPIKD
+234 PLRFEVAPIKD
-245 ATSRLRSFGVTP
+245 ATSGLRSFGVAP
-257 ARNGILTDQKDI
+257 ARSGILADQKDV
-269 APMVE
+269 APMIE
-274 SLLIK
+274 NMLDK
-279 SGLSAAG
+279 SGLRAAG
-286 VKPGATLTAVNGV
+286 VKPGSTLTAINGV
-299 AIANAES
+299 AIANAEA
-306 LDLAFEKSN
+306 LDLAFKNSN
-315 GKPVSTTW
+315 GKSVVTTW
-323 LLTSHSEN
+323 SLTSHSEIN
-331 DEITDVTP
+331 DTT
-339 STTSPAQKALP
+339 SSNTSPAKEALT
-350 VVSAPLYPEPK
+350 VVSAPMSPEPK
-361 FEDLFSSDAKAV
+361 FEDLFPSDSKSIG
-373 DEYNLG
+373 EYDLG
-379 LIGFTPLVHID
+379 LIGFSPLARID
-390 SVQKTSQ
+390 YVQKTSP

-402 QSGDIVLAI
+402 QAGDIVLAI
-411 ADRNG
+411 EDRSG
-416 PRFGEFRWIIQTY
+416 PRLGEFRSLIETY
-429 ANHSVQL
+429 ANRAVQL

-442 ETLSVNARVD
+442 EIRSINARAD
-452 RQGHLDVLVNPAW
+452 RQGHLDVLVGPAW
-465 SLLTSARVID
+465 NLLVSARVID
-475 RVLENPQDPKALQTV
+475 RVLENPLDPKSTQTV

-501 LTKIISINDVA
+501 LTKIISINDIT
-512 LTDWASFRE
+512 LTDWASMRD
-521 ALRSTTAD
+521 ALWVTTAT
-529 AFAKNTSA
+529 AFGKNTPA
-537 TLNISFQNIETNSP
+537 TLNISFQNIVANSP

-562 EINVIQKLGW
+562 EINDIQNLGW
-572 SSPLPSDLFE
+572 SSPLPSELFE
-582 PKMITRSAH
+582 PQMITRSAH

-599 MGFTETKKLS
+599 MGFTETKKLAV
-609 ILTWLTLDRLARGTV
+609 LTWLTLDRLARGTV

-686 RRPPSV
+686 RRPPSL

-698 TLVGLTFLGSLFV
+698 TLVGLAFLGSLFV

>member
-11 VLIVIGFGLLIAIHE
+11 ALIVIGFGLLIAIHE

-51 IAYRRGLGVRFGS
+51 LAYRRGLGVRFGS
-64 TAPDIKTRYGAEA
+64 TAPDIKTRYGAEP
-77 ENIPTA
+77 EKIPTA
-83 TLHADGVGETEYS
+83 ELHADGVGETEYS

-113 IDPSNTS
+113 MDPTSTS

-143 LNIITAG
+143 LNLITAV
-150 ILFVVAFLIGVR
+150 ILFVVAFMIGVK
-162 FEAPMIGAVRS
+162 FEAPIIGAVRP
-173 GSPAF
+173 GSPAA
-178 TARNLDGGPNGL
+178 TARNLDGAPNGL
-190 MSGDQIDSINGDP
+190 LPGDQIDSINGDP

-211 IGAAMSHPDEP
+211 IGAAMSHPDHESI
-222 VLLQVTRVGVAT
+222 LQVTRPGVAT
-234 PLRFEVSPIKD
+234 PLRFEVAPIKD
-245 ATSRLRSFGVTP
+245 ATSGLRSFGVAP
-257 ARNGILTDQKDI
+257 ARSGILADQKDV
-269 APMVE
+269 APMIE
-274 SLLIK
+274 NMLDK
-279 SGLSAAG
+279 SGLRAAG
-286 VKPGATLTAVNGV
+286 VKPGSTLTAINGV
-299 AIANAES
+299 AIANAEA
-306 LDLAFEKSN
+306 LDLAFKNSN
-315 GKPVSTTW
+315 GKSVVTTW
-323 LLTSHSEN
+323 SLTSYSEIN
-331 DEITDVTP
+331 DTT
-339 STTSPAQKALP
+339 SSNTSPAKEVLT
-350 VVSAPLYPEPK
+350 VVSAPMSPEPK
-361 FEDLFSSDAKAV
+361 FEDLFPSDSKSIG
-373 DEYNLG
+373 EYDLG
-379 LIGFTPLVHID
+379 LIGFSPLARID
-390 SVQKTSQ
+390 YVQKTSP

-402 QSGDIVLAI
+402 QAGDIVLAI
-411 ADRNG
+411 EDRSG
-416 PRFGEFRWIIQTY
+416 PRLGEFRSLIETY
-429 ANHSVQL
+429 ANRAVQL

-442 ETLSVNARVD
+442 EIRSINARAD
-452 RQGHLDVLVNPAW
+452 RQGHLDVLVGPAW
-465 SLLTSARVID
+465 NLLVSARVID
-475 RVLENPQDPKALQTV
+475 RVLENPLDPKSTQTV

-501 LTKIISINDVA
+501 LTKIISINDIT
-512 LTDWASFRE
+512 LTDWASMRD
-521 ALRSTTAD
+521 ALWVTTAT
-529 AFAKNTSA
+529 AFGKNTPA
-537 TLNISFQNIETNSP
+537 TLNISFQNIVANSP
-551 VKSAVITLSAA
+551 VKSTVITLSAA
-562 EINVIQKLGW
+562 EINDIQNLGW
-572 SSPLPSDLFE
+572 SSPLPSELFE
-582 PKMITRSAH
+582 PQMITRSAH

-599 MGFTETKKLS
+599 MGFTETKKLAV
-609 ILTWLTLDRLARGTV
+609 LTWLTLDRLARGTV

-686 RRPPSV
+686 RRPPSL

-698 TLVGLTFLGSLFV
+698 TLVGLAFLGSLFV

>member
-11 VLIVIGFGLLIAIHE
+11 ALIVIGFGLLIAIHE

-51 IAYRRGLGVRFGS
+51 LAYRRGLGVRFGS
-64 TAPDIKTRYGAEA
+64 TAPDIKTRYGAEP
-77 ENIPTA
+77 EKIPTA
-83 TLHADGVGETEYS
+83 ELHADGVGETEYS

-113 IDPSNTS
+113 MDPTSTS

-143 LNIITAG
+143 LNLITAV
-150 ILFVVAFLIGVR
+150 ILFVVAFMIGVK
-162 FEAPMIGAVRS
+162 FEAPIIGAVRP
-173 GSPAF
+173 GSPAA
-178 TARNLDGGPNGL
+178 TARNLDGAPNGL
-190 MSGDQIDSINGDP
+190 LPGDQIDSINGDP

-211 IGAAMSHPDEP
+211 IGAAMSHPDHESI
-222 VLLQVTRVGVAT
+222 LQVTRPGVAT
-234 PLRFEVSPIKD
+234 PLRFEVAPIKD
-245 ATSRLRSFGVTP
+245 ATSGLRSFGVAP
-257 ARNGILTDQKDI
+257 ARSGILADQKDV
-269 APMVE
+269 APMIE
-274 SLLIK
+274 NMLDK
-279 SGLSAAG
+279 SGLRAAG
-286 VKPGATLTAVNGV
+286 VKPGSTLTAINGV
-299 AIANAES
+299 AIANAEA
-306 LDLAFEKSN
+306 LDLAFKNSN
-315 GKPVSTTW
+315 GKSVVTTW
-323 LLTSHSEN
+323 SLTSHSEIN
-331 DEITDVTP
+331 DTT
-339 STTSPAQKALP
+339 SSNTSPAKEALT
-350 VVSAPLYPEPK
+350 VVSAPMSPEPK
-361 FEDLFSSDAKAV
+361 FEDLFPSDSKSIG
-373 DEYNLG
+373 EYDLG
-379 LIGFTPLVHID
+379 LIGFSPLARID
-390 SVQKTSQ
+390 LVQKTSP

-402 QSGDIVLAI
+402 QAGDIVLAI
-411 ADRNG
+411 EDRSG
-416 PRFGEFRWIIQTY
+416 PRLGEFRSLIETY
-429 ANHSVQL
+429 ANRAVQL

-442 ETLSVNARVD
+442 EIRSINARAD
-452 RQGHLDVLVNPAW
+452 RQGHLDVLVGPAW
-465 SLLTSARVID
+465 NLLVSARVID
-475 RVLENPQDPKALQTV
+475 RVLENPLDSKSTQTV

-501 LTKIISINDVA
+501 LTKIISINDIT
-512 LTDWASFRE
+512 LTDWASMRD
-521 ALRSTTAD
+521 ALWVTTAT
-529 AFAKNTSA
+529 AFGKNTPA
-537 TLNISFQNIETNSP
+537 TLNISFQNIVANSP
-551 VKSAVITLSAA
+551 VKSTVITLSAA
-562 EINVIQKLGW
+562 EINDIQNLGW
-572 SSPLPSDLFE
+572 SSPLPSELFE
-582 PKMITRSAH
+582 PQMITRSAH

-599 MGFTETKKLS
+599 MGFTETKKLAV
-609 ILTWLTLDRLARGTV
+609 LTWLTLDRLARGTV

-686 RRPPSV
+686 RRPPSL

-698 TLVGLTFLGSLFV
+698 TLVGLAFLGSLFV

>member
-11 VLIVIGFGLLIAIHE
+11 ALIVIGFGLLIAIHE

-51 IAYRRGLGVRFGS
+51 LAYRRGLGVRFGS
-64 TAPDIKTRYGAEA
+64 TAPDIKTRYGAEP
-77 ENIPTA
+77 EKIPTA
-83 TLHADGVGETEYS
+83 ELHADGVGETEYS

-113 IDPSNTS
+113 MDPTSTS

-143 LNIITAG
+143 LNLITAV
-150 ILFVVAFLIGVR
+150 ILFVVAFMIGVK
-162 FEAPMIGAVRS
+162 FEAPIIGAVRP
-173 GSPAF
+173 GSPAA
-178 TARNLDGGPNGL
+178 TARNLDGAPNGL
-190 MSGDQIDSINGDP
+190 LPGDQIDSINGDP

-211 IGAAMSHPDEP
+211 IGAAMSHPDHESI
-222 VLLQVTRVGVAT
+222 LQVTRPGVAT
-234 PLRFEVSPIKD
+234 PLRFEVAPIKD
-245 ATSRLRSFGVTP
+245 ATSGLRSFGVAP
-257 ARNGILTDQKDI
+257 ARSGILADQKDV
-269 APMVE
+269 APMIE
-274 SLLIK
+274 NMLDK
-279 SGLSAAG
+279 SGLRAAG
-286 VKPGATLTAVNGV
+286 VKPGSTLTAINGV
-299 AIANAES
+299 AIANAEA
-306 LDLAFEKSN
+306 LDLAFKNSN
-315 GKPVSTTW
+315 GKSVVTTW
-323 LLTSHSEN
+323 SLTSHSEIN
-331 DEITDVTP
+331 DTT
-339 STTSPAQKALP
+339 SSNTSPAKEALT
-350 VVSAPLYPEPK
+350 VVSAPMSPEPK
-361 FEDLFSSDAKAV
+361 FEDLFPSDSKSIG
-373 DEYNLG
+373 EYDLG
-379 LIGFTPLVHID
+379 LIGFSPLARID
-390 SVQKTSQ
+390 YVQKTSP

-402 QSGDIVLAI
+402 QAGDIVLAI
-411 ADRNG
+411 EDRSG
-416 PRFGEFRWIIQTY
+416 PRLGEFRSLIETY
-429 ANHSVQL
+429 ANRAVQL

-442 ETLSVNARVD
+442 EIRSINARAD
-452 RQGHLDVLVNPAW
+452 RQGHLDVLVGPAW
-465 SLLTSARVID
+465 NLLVSARVID
-475 RVLENPQDPKALQTV
+475 RVLENPLDPKSTQTV

-501 LTKIISINDVA
+501 LTKIISINDIT
-512 LTDWASFRE
+512 LTDWASMRD
-521 ALRSTTAD
+521 ALWVTTAT
-529 AFAKNTSA
+529 AFGKNTPA
-537 TLNISFQNIETNSP
+537 TLNISFQNIVANSP

-562 EINVIQKLGW
+562 EINDIQNLGW
-572 SSPLPSDLFE
+572 SSPLPSELFE
-582 PKMITRSAH
+582 PQMITRSAH

-599 MGFTETKKLS
+599 MGFTETKKLAV
-609 ILTWLTLDRLARGTV
+609 LTWLTLDRLARGTV

-686 RRPPSV
+686 RRPPSL

-698 TLVGLTFLGSLFV
+698 TLVGLAFLGSLFV

>member
-11 VLIVIGFGLLIAIHE
+11 ALIVIGFGLLIAIHE

-51 IAYRRGLGVRFGS
+51 LAYRRGLGVRFGS
-64 TAPDIKTRYGAEA
+64 TAPDIKTRYGAEP
-77 ENIPTA
+77 EKIPTA
-83 TLHADGVGETEYS
+83 ELHADGVGETEYS

-113 IDPSNTS
+113 MDPTSTS

-143 LNIITAG
+143 LNLITSV
-150 ILFVVAFLIGVR
+150 ILFVVAFMIGVK
-162 FEAPMIGAVRS
+162 FEAPIIGAVRP
-173 GSPAF
+173 GSPAA
-178 TARNLDGGPNGL
+178 TARNLDGAPNGL
-190 MSGDQIDSINGDP
+190 LPGDQIDSINGDP

-211 IGAAMSHPDEP
+211 IGAAMSHPDHESI
-222 VLLQVTRVGVAT
+222 LQVTRPGVAT
-234 PLRFEVSPIKD
+234 PLRFEVAPIKD
-245 ATSRLRSFGVTP
+245 ATSGLRSFGVAP
-257 ARNGILTDQKDI
+257 ARSGILADQKDV
-269 APMVE
+269 APMIE
-274 SLLIK
+274 NMLDK
-279 SGLSAAG
+279 SGLRAAG
-286 VKPGATLTAVNGV
+286 VKPGSTLTAINGV
-299 AIANAES
+299 AIANAEA
-306 LDLAFEKSN
+306 LDLAFKNSN
-315 GKPVSTTW
+315 GKSVVTTW
-323 LLTSHSEN
+323 SLTSHSEIN
-331 DEITDVTP
+331 DTT
-339 STTSPAQKALP
+339 SSNTSPAKEALT
-350 VVSAPLYPEPK
+350 VVSAPMSPEPK
-361 FEDLFSSDAKAV
+361 FEDLFPSDSKSIG
-373 DEYNLG
+373 EYDLG
-379 LIGFTPLVHID
+379 LIGFSPLARID
-390 SVQKTSQ
+390 YVQKTSP

-402 QSGDIVLAI
+402 QAGDIVLAI
-411 ADRNG
+411 EDRSG
-416 PRFGEFRWIIQTY
+416 PRLGEFRSLIETY
-429 ANHSVQL
+429 ANRAVQL

-442 ETLSVNARVD
+442 EIRSINARAD
-452 RQGHLDVLVNPAW
+452 RQGHLDVLVGPAW
-465 SLLTSARVID
+465 NLLVSARVID
-475 RVLENPQDPKALQTV
+475 RVLENPLDSKSTQTV

-501 LTKIISINDVA
+501 LTKIISINDIT
-512 LTDWASFRE
+512 LTDWASMRD
-521 ALRSTTAD
+521 ALWVTTAT
-529 AFAKNTSA
+529 AFGKNTPA
-537 TLNISFQNIETNSP
+537 TLNISFQNFVANSP
-551 VKSAVITLSAA
+551 VKSTVITLSAA
-562 EINVIQKLGW
+562 EINDIQNLGW
-572 SSPLPSDLFE
+572 SSPLPSELFE
-582 PKMITRSAH
+582 PQMITRSAH

-599 MGFTETKKLS
+599 MGFTETKKLAV
-609 ILTWLTLDRLARGTV
+609 LTWLTLDRLARGTV

-686 RRPPSV
+686 RRPPSL

-698 TLVGLTFLGSLFV
+698 TLVGLAFLGSLFV

>member
-11 VLIVIGFGLLIAIHE
+11 ALIVIGFGLLIAIHE

-51 IAYRRGLGVRFGS
+51 LAYRRGLGVRFGS
-64 TAPDIKTRYGAEA
+64 TAPDIKTRYGAEP
-77 ENIPTA
+77 EKIPTA
-83 TLHADGVGETEYS
+83 ELHADGVGETEYS

-113 IDPSNTS
+113 MDPTSTS

-143 LNIITAG
+143 LNLITAV
-150 ILFVVAFLIGVR
+150 ILFVVAFMIGVK
-162 FEAPMIGAVRS
+162 FEAPIIGAVRP
-173 GSPAF
+173 GSPAA
-178 TARNLDGGPNGL
+178 TARNLDGAPNGL
-190 MSGDQIDSINGDP
+190 LPGDQIDSINGDP

-211 IGAAMSHPDEP
+211 IGAAMSHPDHESI
-222 VLLQVTRVGVAT
+222 LQVTRPGVAT
-234 PLRFEVSPIKD
+234 PLRFEVAPIKD
-245 ATSRLRSFGVTP
+245 ATSGLRSFGVAP
-257 ARNGILTDQKDI
+257 ARSGILADQKDV
-269 APMVE
+269 APMIE
-274 SLLIK
+274 NMLDK
-279 SGLSAAG
+279 SGLRAAG
-286 VKPGATLTAVNGV
+286 VKPGSTLTAINGV
-299 AIANAES
+299 AIANAEA
-306 LDLAFEKSN
+306 LDLAFKNSN
-315 GKPVSTTW
+315 GKSVVTTW
-323 LLTSHSEN
+323 SLTSHSAMN
-331 DEITDVTP
+331 DTT
-339 STTSPAQKALP
+339 SSNTSPAKEALT
-350 VVSAPLYPEPK
+350 VVSAPMSPEPK
-361 FEDLFSSDAKAV
+361 FEDLFPSDSKSIG
-373 DEYNLG
+373 EYDLG
-379 LIGFTPLVHID
+379 LIGFSPLARID
-390 SVQKTSQ
+390 YVQKTSP

-402 QSGDIVLAI
+402 QAGDIVLAI
-411 ADRNG
+411 EDRSG
-416 PRFGEFRWIIQTY
+416 PRLGEFRSLIETY
-429 ANHSVQL
+429 ANRAVQL

-442 ETLSVNARVD
+442 EIRSINARAD
-452 RQGHLDVLVNPAW
+452 RQGHLDVLVGPAW
-465 SLLTSARVID
+465 NLLVSARVID
-475 RVLENPQDPKALQTV
+475 RVLENPQDSKSTQTV

-501 LTKIISINDVA
+501 LTKIISINDIT
-512 LTDWASFRE
+512 LTDWASMRD
-521 ALRSTTAD
+521 ALWVTTAT
-529 AFAKNTSA
+529 AFGKNTPA
-537 TLNISFQNIETNSP
+537 TLNISFQNIVANSP

-562 EINVIQKLGW
+562 EINDIQNLGW
-572 SSPLPSDLFE
+572 SSPLPSELFE
-582 PKMITRSAH
+582 PQMITRSAH

-599 MGFTETKKLS
+599 MGFTETKKLAV
-609 ILTWLTLDRLARGTV
+609 LTWLTLDRLARGTV

-686 RRPPSV
+686 RRPPSL

-698 TLVGLTFLGSLFV
+698 TLVGLAFLGSLFV

>member
-11 VLIVIGFGLLIAIHE
+11 ALIVIGFGLLIAIHE

-51 IAYRRGLGVRFGS
+51 LAYRRGLGVRFGS
-64 TAPDIKTRYGAEA
+64 TAPDIKTRYGAEP
-77 ENIPTA
+77 EKIPTA
-83 TLHADGVGETEYS
+83 ELHADGVGETEYS

-113 IDPSNTS
+113 MDPTSTS

-143 LNIITAG
+143 LNLITAV
-150 ILFVVAFLIGVR
+150 ILFVVAFMIGVK
-162 FEAPMIGAVRS
+162 FEAPIIGAVRP
-173 GSPAF
+173 GSPAA
-178 TARNLDGGPNGL
+178 TARNLDGAPNGL
-190 MSGDQIDSINGDP
+190 LPGDQIDSINGDP

-211 IGAAMSHPDEP
+211 IGAAMSHPDHESI
-222 VLLQVTRVGVAT
+222 LQVTRPGVAT
-234 PLRFEVSPIKD
+234 PLRFEVAPIKD
-245 ATSRLRSFGVTP
+245 ATSGLRSFGVAP
-257 ARNGILTDQKDI
+257 ARSGILADQKDV
-269 APMVE
+269 APMIE
-274 SLLIK
+274 NMLDK
-279 SGLSAAG
+279 SGLRAAG
-286 VKPGATLTAVNGV
+286 VKPGSTLTAINGV
-299 AIANAES
+299 AIANAEA
-306 LDLAFEKSN
+306 LDLAFKNSN
-315 GKPVSTTW
+315 GKSVVTTW
-323 LLTSHSEN
+323 SLTSHSEIN
-331 DEITDVTP
+331 DTT
-339 STTSPAQKALP
+339 SSNTSPAKEALT
-350 VVSAPLYPEPK
+350 VVSAPMSPEPK
-361 FEDLFSSDAKAV
+361 FEDLFPSDSKSIG
-373 DEYNLG
+373 EYDLG
-379 LIGFTPLVHID
+379 LIGFSPLARID
-390 SVQKTSQ
+390 YVQKTSP

-402 QSGDIVLAI
+402 QAGDIVLAI
-411 ADRNG
+411 EDRSG
-416 PRFGEFRWIIQTY
+416 PRLGEFRSLIETY
-429 ANHSVQL
+429 ANRAVQL

-442 ETLSVNARVD
+442 EIRSINARAD
-452 RQGHLDVLVNPAW
+452 RQGHLDVLVGPAW
-465 SLLTSARVID
+465 NLLVSARVID
-475 RVLENPQDPKALQTV
+475 RVLENPLDSKSTQTV

-501 LTKIISINDVA
+501 LTKIISINDIT
-512 LTDWASFRE
+512 LTDWASMRD
-521 ALRSTTAD
+521 ALWVTTAT
-529 AFAKNTSA
+529 AFGKNTPA
-537 TLNISFQNIETNSP
+537 TLNISFQNFVANSP
-551 VKSAVITLSAA
+551 VKSTVITLSAA
-562 EINVIQKLGW
+562 EINDIQNLGW
-572 SSPLPSDLFE
+572 SSPLPSELFE
-582 PKMITRSAH
+582 PQMITRSAH

-599 MGFTETKKLS
+599 MGFTETKKLAV
-609 ILTWLTLDRLARGTV
+609 LTWLTLDRLARGTV

-686 RRPPSV
+686 RRPPSL

-698 TLVGLTFLGSLFV
+698 TLVGLAFLGSLFV

>member
-11 VLIVIGFGLLIAIHE
+11 ALIVIGFGLLIAIHE

-51 IAYRRGLGVRFGS
+51 LAYRRGLGVRFGS
-64 TAPDIKTRYGAEA
+64 TAPDIKTRYGAEP
-77 ENIPTA
+77 EKIPTA
-83 TLHADGVGETEYS
+83 ELHADGVGETEYS

-113 IDPSNTS
+113 MDPTSTS

-143 LNIITAG
+143 LNLITAV
-150 ILFVVAFLIGVR
+150 ILFVVAFMIGVK
-162 FEAPMIGAVRS
+162 FEAPIIGAVRP
-173 GSPAF
+173 GSPAA
-178 TARNLDGGPNGL
+178 TARNLDGAPNGL
-190 MSGDQIDSINGDP
+190 LPGDQIDSINGDP

-211 IGAAMSHPDEP
+211 IGAAMSHPDHESI
-222 VLLQVTRVGVAT
+222 LQVTRPGVAT
-234 PLRFEVSPIKD
+234 PLRFEVAPIKD
-245 ATSRLRSFGVTP
+245 ATSGLRSFGVAP
-257 ARNGILTDQKDI
+257 ARSGILADQKDV
-269 APMVE
+269 APMIE
-274 SLLIK
+274 NMLEK
-279 SGLSAAG
+279 SGLRAAG
-286 VKPGATLTAVNGV
+286 VKPGSTLTAINGV
-299 AIANAES
+299 AIANAEA
-306 LDLAFEKSN
+306 LDLAFKNSN
-315 GKPVSTTW
+315 GKSVVTTW
-323 LLTSHSEN
+323 SLTSHSEIN
-331 DEITDVTP
+331 DTT
-339 STTSPAQKALP
+339 SSNTSPAKEALT
-350 VVSAPLYPEPK
+350 VVSAPMSPEPK
-361 FEDLFSSDAKAV
+361 FEDLFPSDSKSIG
-373 DEYNLG
+373 EYDLG
-379 LIGFTPLVHID
+379 LIGFSPLARID
-390 SVQKTSQ
+390 YVQKTSP

-402 QSGDIVLAI
+402 QAGDIVLAI
-411 ADRNG
+411 EDRSG
-416 PRFGEFRWIIQTY
+416 PRLGEFRSLIETY
-429 ANHSVQL
+429 ANRAVQL

-442 ETLSVNARVD
+442 EIRSINARAD
-452 RQGHLDVLVNPAW
+452 RQGHLDVLVGPAW
-465 SLLTSARVID
+465 NLLVSARVID
-475 RVLENPQDPKALQTV
+475 RVLENPLDPKSTQTV

-501 LTKIISINDVA
+501 LTKIISINDIT
-512 LTDWASFRE
+512 LTDWASMRD
-521 ALRSTTAD
+521 ALWVTTAT
-529 AFAKNTSA
+529 AFGKNTPA
-537 TLNISFQNIETNSP
+537 TLNISFQNIVANSP

-562 EINVIQKLGW
+562 EINDIQNLGW
-572 SSPLPSDLFE
+572 SSPLPSELFE
-582 PKMITRSAH
+582 PQMITRSAH

-599 MGFTETKKLS
+599 MGFTETKKLAV
-609 ILTWLTLDRLARGTV
+609 LTWLTLDRLARGTV

-686 RRPPSV
+686 RRPPSL

-698 TLVGLTFLGSLFV
+698 TLVGLAFLGSLFV

>member
-1 MELLS
+1 VELLS

-11 VLIVIGFGLLIAIHE
+11 ALIVIGFGLLIAIHE

-51 IAYRRGLGVRFGS
+51 LAYRRGLGVRFGS
-64 TAPDIKTRYGAEA
+64 TAPDIKTRYGAEP
-77 ENIPTA
+77 EKIPTA
-83 TLHADGVGETEYS
+83 ELHADGVGETEYS

-113 IDPSNTS
+113 MDPTSTS

-143 LNIITAG
+143 LNLITAV
-150 ILFVVAFLIGVR
+150 ILFVVAFMIGVK
-162 FEAPMIGAVRS
+162 FEAPIIGAVRP
-173 GSPAF
+173 GSPAA
-178 TARNLDGGPNGL
+178 TARNLDGAPNGL
-190 MSGDQIDSINGDP
+190 LSGDQIDSINGDP

-211 IGAAMSHPDEP
+211 IGAAMSHPDHESI
-222 VLLQVTRVGVAT
+222 LQVTRPGVAT
-234 PLRFEVSPIKD
+234 PFRFEVAPIKD
-245 ATSRLRSFGVTP
+245 ATSGLRSFGVAP
-257 ARNGILTDQKDI
+257 ARSGILADQKDV
-269 APMVE
+269 APMIE
-274 SLLIK
+274 NMLDK
-279 SGLSAAG
+279 SGLRAAG
-286 VKPGATLTAVNGV
+286 VKPGSTLTAINGV
-299 AIANAES
+299 AIANAEA
-306 LDLAFEKSN
+306 LDLAFKNSN
-315 GKPVSTTW
+315 GKSVVTTW
-323 LLTSHSEN
+323 SLTSHSEIN
-331 DEITDVTP
+331 DTT
-339 STTSPAQKALP
+339 SSNTSPAKEALT
-350 VVSAPLYPEPK
+350 VVSAPMSPEPK
-361 FEDLFSSDAKAV
+361 FEDLFPSDSKSIG
-373 DEYNLG
+373 EYDLG
-379 LIGFTPLVHID
+379 LIGFSPLARID
-390 SVQKTSQ
+390 YVQKTSP

-402 QSGDIVLAI
+402 QAGDIVLAI
-411 ADRNG
+411 EDRSG
-416 PRFGEFRWIIQTY
+416 PRLGEFRSLIETY
-429 ANHSVQL
+429 ANRAVQL
-436 KILRAG
+436 KILRGG
-442 ETLSVNARVD
+442 EIRSINARAD
-452 RQGHLDVLVNPAW
+452 RQGHLDVLVGPAW
-465 SLLTSARVID
+465 NLLVSARVID
-475 RVLENPQDPKALQTV
+475 RVLENPLDPKSTQTV

-501 LTKIISINDVA
+501 LTKIISINDIT
-512 LTDWASFRE
+512 LTDWASMRD
-521 ALRSTTAD
+521 ALWVTTAT
-529 AFAKNTSA
+529 AFGKNTPA
-537 TLNISFQNIETNSP
+537 TLNISFQNIVANSP
-551 VKSAVITLSAA
+551 VKSTVITLSAA
-562 EINVIQKLGW
+562 EINDIQNLGW
-572 SSPLPSDLFE
+572 SSPLPSELFE
-582 PKMITRSAH
+582 PQMITRSAH

-599 MGFTETKKLS
+599 MGFTETKKLAV
-609 ILTWLTLDRLARGTV
+609 LTWLTLDRLARGTV

-686 RRPPSV
+686 RRPPSL

-698 TLVGLTFLGSLFV
+698 TLVGLAFLGSLFV

>member
-51 IAYRRGLGVRFGS
+51 IAYRRGLGLRFGS
-64 TAPDIKTRYGAEA
+64 TAPDIKTRYGAEP
-77 ENIPTA
+77 EKIPTA
-83 TLHADGVGETEYS
+83 ELHADGVGETEYS

-143 LNIITAG
+143 MNMITAV
-150 ILFVVAFLIGVR
+150 ILFVIAFMIGVK
-162 FEAPMIGAVRS
+162 FEAPMIGAVRAD
-173 GSPAF
+173 SPAA
-178 TARNLDGGPNGL
+178 TARNLDGGVNGL
-190 MSGDQIDSINGDP
+190 LPGDQINSINGDP

-211 IGAAMSHPDEP
+211 IGAAMSHPDHE
-222 VLLQVTRVGVAT
+222 LILQVTRVGSAT
-234 PLRFEVSPIKD
+234 PLQFQLDPIKD
-245 ATSRLRSFGVTP
+245 TNSGLRSFGVTP
-257 ARNGILTDQKDI
+257 ARSGTLADQIEI
-269 APMVE
+269 APVIENM
-274 SLLIK
+274 LIK

-286 VKPGATLTAVNGV
+286 VKPGSTLTAINGV
-299 AIANAES
+299 PITNAES

-315 GKPVSTTW
+315 GQPVSTTW
-323 LLTSHSEN
+323 SLAPNSTPLLSA
-331 DEITDVTP
+331 
-339 STTSPAQKALP
+339 TTTNTAPALVAT
-350 VVSAPLYPEPK
+350 APLSPEPK
-361 FEDLFSSDAKAV
+361 FEKLFSPDSKSIG
-373 DEYNLG
+373 EYDLG
-379 LIGFTPLVHID
+379 LIGFSPLVRID
-390 SVQKTSQ
+390 SVQKTSP

-402 QSGDIVLAI
+402 QFDDIVLAI
-411 ADRNG
+411 EDRSG
-416 PRFGEFRWIIQTY
+416 PRLGEFRSLIQTY
-429 ANHSVQL
+429 ANRAVKLQ
-436 KILRAG
+436 ILRAG
-442 ETLSVNARVD
+442 ETLSINARVD
-452 RQGHLDVLVNPAW
+452 RQGRLDVLVGPAW
-465 SLLTSARVID
+465 NFLVSARVIGS
-475 RVLENPQDPKALQTV
+475 VLENPMDSKATQTT

-501 LTKIISINDVA
+501 LTKIISINDIA
-512 LTDWASFRE
+512 LTDWASMRD
-521 ALRSTTAD
+521 ALRATTTE

-537 TLNISFQNIETNSP
+537 VLNISFQNMLPNSP

-562 EINVIQKLGW
+562 EIKDIQKLGW

-582 PKMITRSAH
+582 PQMITRSAQ
-591 GNPVLAAT
+591 GNPILAAT
-599 MGFTETKKLS
+599 MGFTETKKLTV
-609 ILTWLTLDRLARGTV
+609 LTWLTLDRLARGTV

-698 TLVGLTFLGSLFV
+698 TLVGLAFLGSLFV

>member
-64 TAPDIKTRYGAEA
+64 TAPDIKTRYGAEP
-77 ENIPTA
+77 EKIPTA
-83 TLHADGVGETEYS
+83 ELHADGVGETEYS

-143 LNIITAG
+143 MNMITAV
-150 ILFVVAFLIGVR
+150 ILFVIAFMIGVK
-162 FEAPMIGAVRS
+162 FEAPMIGAVRPD
-173 GSPAF
+173 SPAA
-178 TARNLDGGPNGL
+178 TARNLDGGVNGL
-190 MSGDQIDSINGDP
+190 LPGDQINSINGDP

-211 IGAAMSHPDEP
+211 IGAAMSHPDHE
-222 VLLQVTRVGVAT
+222 LILQVTRVGSAT
-234 PLRFEVSPIKD
+234 PLQFQLDPIKD
-245 ATSRLRSFGVTP
+245 TNSGLRSFGVAP
-257 ARNGILTDQKDI
+257 ARSGTLADQIEI
-269 APMVE
+269 APVIENM
-274 SLLIK
+274 LIK

-286 VKPGATLTAVNGV
+286 VKPGSTLTAINGV
-299 AIANAES
+299 PITNAES

-315 GKPVSTTW
+315 GQPVSTTW
-323 LLTSHSEN
+323 SLALNSTPLLFATTTN
-331 DEITDVTP
+331 TAPGLV
-339 STTSPAQKALP
+339 ST
-350 VVSAPLYPEPK
+350 APLSPEPK
-361 FEDLFSSDAKAV
+361 FEQLFSPDSKSIG
-373 DEYNLG
+373 EYDLG
-379 LIGFTPLVHID
+379 LIGFSPLVRID
-390 SVQKTSQ
+390 SVQKTSP

-402 QSGDIVLAI
+402 QADDIVLAI
-411 ADRNG
+411 EDRSG
-416 PRFGEFRWIIQTY
+416 PRYGEFRSLIQTY
-429 ANHSVQL
+429 ANRAVQL

-442 ETLSVNARVD
+442 ETLSINARVD
-452 RQGHLDVLVNPAW
+452 RQGRLDVLVGPAW
-465 SLLTSARVID
+465 NLLVSARVID
-475 RVLENPQDPKALQTV
+475 RVLENPQDPKSTQTV

-501 LTKIISINDVA
+501 LTKIISINDIA
-512 LTDWASFRE
+512 LTDWASMRN
-521 ALRSTTAD
+521 ALRATTAE

-537 TLNISFQNIETNSP
+537 ALNISFQNMLPNSP
-551 VKSAVITLSAA
+551 VKSAVITLSAR
-562 EINVIQKLGW
+562 EMNDIQKLGW
-572 SSPLPSDLFE
+572 SSPLPSGWFE
-582 PKMITRSAH
+582 PQMITRSAQ
-591 GNPVLAAT
+591 GNPILAAT
-599 MGFTETKKLS
+599 MGFTETKKLTV
-609 ILTWLTLDRLARGTV
+609 LTWLTLDRLARGTV

-698 TLVGLTFLGSLFV
+698 TLVGLAFLGSLFV

>member
-11 VLIVIGFGLLIAIHE
+11 ALIVIGFGLLIAIHE

-51 IAYRRGLGVRFGS
+51 LAYRRGLGVRFGS
-64 TAPDIKTRYGAEA
+64 TAPDIKTRYGAEP
-77 ENIPTA
+77 EKIPTA
-83 TLHADGVGETEYS
+83 ELHADGVGETEYS

-113 IDPSNTS
+113 MDPTSTS

-143 LNIITAG
+143 LNLITAV
-150 ILFVVAFLIGVR
+150 ILFVVAFMIGVK
-162 FEAPMIGAVRS
+162 FEAPIIGAVRP
-173 GSPAF
+173 GSPAA
-178 TARNLDGGPNGL
+178 TARNLDGAPNGL
-190 MSGDQIDSINGDP
+190 LPGDQIDSINGDP

-211 IGAAMSHPDEP
+211 IGAAMSHPDHESI
-222 VLLQVTRVGVAT
+222 LQVTRPGVAT
-234 PLRFEVSPIKD
+234 PLRFEVAPIKD
-245 ATSRLRSFGVTP
+245 ATSGLRSFGVAP
-257 ARNGILTDQKDI
+257 ARSGILADQKDV
-269 APMVE
+269 APMIE
-274 SLLIK
+274 NMLDK
-279 SGLSAAG
+279 SGLRAAG
-286 VKPGATLTAVNGV
+286 VKPGSTLTAINGV
-299 AIANAES
+299 AIANAEA
-306 LDLAFEKSN
+306 LDLAFKNSN
-315 GKPVSTTW
+315 GKSVVTTW
-323 LLTSHSEN
+323 SLTSHSEIN
-331 DEITDVTP
+331 DTT
-339 STTSPAQKALP
+339 SSNTSPAKEALT
-350 VVSAPLYPEPK
+350 VVSAPMSPEPK
-361 FEDLFSSDAKAV
+361 FEDLFPSDSKSIG
-373 DEYNLG
+373 EYDLG
-379 LIGFTPLVHID
+379 LIGFSPLARID
-390 SVQKTSQ
+390 YVQKTSP
-397 NQGIL
+397 NLGIL
-402 QSGDIVLAI
+402 QAGDIVLAI
-411 ADRNG
+411 EDRSG
-416 PRFGEFRWIIQTY
+416 PRLGEFRSLIETY
-429 ANHSVQL
+429 ANRAVQL

-442 ETLSVNARVD
+442 EIRSINARAD
-452 RQGHLDVLVNPAW
+452 RQGHLDVLVGPAW
-465 SLLTSARVID
+465 NLLVSARVID
-475 RVLENPQDPKALQTV
+475 RVLENPLDSKSTQTV

-501 LTKIISINDVA
+501 LTKIISINDIT
-512 LTDWASFRE
+512 LTDWASMRD
-521 ALRSTTAD
+521 ALWVTTAT
-529 AFAKNTSA
+529 AFGKNTPA
-537 TLNISFQNIETNSP
+537 TLNISFQNFVANSP
-551 VKSAVITLSAA
+551 VKSTVITLSAA
-562 EINVIQKLGW
+562 EINDIQNLGW
-572 SSPLPSDLFE
+572 SSPLPSELFE
-582 PKMITRSAH
+582 PQMITRSAH

-599 MGFTETKKLS
+599 MGFTETKKLAV
-609 ILTWLTLDRLARGTV
+609 LTWLTLDRLARGTV

-686 RRPPSV
+686 RRPPSL

-698 TLVGLTFLGSLFV
+698 TLVGLAFLGSLFV

>member
-11 VLIVIGFGLLIAIHE
+11 ALIVIGFGLLIAIHE

-51 IAYRRGLGVRFGS
+51 LAYRRGLGVRFGS
-64 TAPDIKTRYGAEA
+64 TAPDIKTRYGAEP
-77 ENIPTA
+77 EKIPTA
-83 TLHADGVGETEYS
+83 ELHADGVGETEYS

-113 IDPSNTS
+113 MDPTSTS

-143 LNIITAG
+143 LNIITAV
-150 ILFVVAFLIGVR
+150 ILFVVAFMIGVQ
-162 FEAPMIGAVRS
+162 FEAPIIGAVRP
-173 GSPAF
+173 GSPAA
-178 TARNLDGGPNGL
+178 TARNLDGASNGL
-190 MSGDQIDSINGDP
+190 LPGDQIDSINGDP

-211 IGAAMSHPDEP
+211 ISAAMSHPDHESI
-222 VLLQVTRVGVAT
+222 LQITRPGVAT
-234 PLRFEVSPIKD
+234 PLRFEVAPIKD
-245 ATSRLRSFGVTP
+245 ATSGLRSFGVAP
-257 ARNGILTDQKDI
+257 ARSGILADQKDV
-269 APMVE
+269 APMIE
-274 SLLIK
+274 NMLDK
-279 SGLSAAG
+279 SGLRAAG
-286 VKPGATLTAVNGV
+286 VKPGSTLTAINGV
-299 AIANAES
+299 AIANAEA
-306 LDLAFEKSN
+306 LDLACKNSN
-315 GKPVSTTW
+315 GKSVVTTW
-323 LLTSHSEN
+323 SLTSHSEIN
-331 DEITDVTP
+331 DTT
-339 STTSPAQKALP
+339 SSNTSPAKEALT
-350 VVSAPLYPEPK
+350 VVSAPMSPEPK
-361 FEDLFSSDAKAV
+361 FEDLFSSDSKTSG
-373 DEYNLG
+373 EYDLG
-379 LIGFTPLVHID
+379 LIGFSPLVRID
-390 SVQKTSQ
+390 SVQKTSP

-402 QSGDIVLAI
+402 QVGDIVLAI
-411 ADRNG
+411 EDRSG
-416 PRFGEFRWIIQTY
+416 PRLGEFRSLIQTY
-429 ANHSVQL
+429 ANRAVQL

-442 ETLSVNARVD
+442 ETLSINARVD
-452 RQGHLDVLVNPAW
+452 RQGRLDVLVGPAW
-465 SLLTSARVID
+465 NLLVSARVID
-475 RVLENPQDPKALQTV
+475 RVLENPLDPKATQTE

-501 LTKIISINDVA
+501 LTKIISINDIT
-512 LTDWASFRE
+512 LTDWASMRD
-521 ALRSTTAD
+521 ALWVTTAT
-529 AFAKNTSA
+529 AFGKNTPA
-537 TLNISFQNIETNSP
+537 TLNISFQNILANSP
-551 VKSAVITLSAA
+551 VKSALITLSAA
-562 EINVIQKLGW
+562 EINVVQKLGW
-572 SSPLPSDLFE
+572 SSPLPSELFE
-582 PKMITRSAH
+582 PQMITRSAH
-591 GNPVLAAT
+591 GNPVLAVT
-599 MGFTETKKLS
+599 MGFTETKKLAV
-609 ILTWLTLDRLARGTV
+609 LTWLTLDRLARGTV

-686 RRPPSV
+686 RRPPSL

-698 TLVGLTFLGSLFV
+698 TLVGLAFLGSLFV

>member
-1 MELLS
+1 MEILN

-11 VLIVIGFGLLIAIHE
+11 ALIVIGFGLLIAIHE

-64 TAPDIKTRYGAEA
+64 TAPDIKTRYGAEP
-77 ENIPTA
+77 EKIPTA
-83 TLHADGVGETEYS
+83 ELYADGVGETEYS

-143 LNIITAG
+143 MNMITAV
-150 ILFVVAFLIGVR
+150 ILFVIAFMIGVK
-162 FEAPMIGAVRS
+162 FEAPMIGTVRP
-173 GSPAF
+173 GSPAAN
-178 TARNLDGGPNGL
+178 ARNLDGAPNGL
-190 MSGDQIDSINGDP
+190 MPGDQINSINGDP

-211 IGAAMSHPDEP
+211 IGAAMSHPDHE
-222 VLLQVTRVGVAT
+222 LILQVTRVGSAT
-234 PLRFEVSPIKD
+234 PLQFQLDPIKD
-245 ATSRLRSFGVTP
+245 TNSGLRSFGVAP
-257 ARNGILTDQKDI
+257 ARSGTLADQIEI
-269 APMVE
+269 APLIENM
-274 SLLIK
+274 LIK

-286 VKPGATLTAVNGV
+286 VKPGSTLTAINGV
-299 AIANAES
+299 PITNAEA
-306 LDLAFEKSN
+306 LDLAFEISN
-315 GKPVSTTW
+315 GQPVSTTW
-323 LLTSHSEN
+323 SLAPNSTPLLSA
-331 DEITDVTP
+331 
-339 STTSPAQKALP
+339 TTTNTAP
-350 VVSAPLYPEPK
+350 VLVATAPLSPEPK
-361 FEDLFSSDAKAV
+361 FEKLFSPDSKSIG
-373 DEYNLG
+373 EYDQG
-379 LIGFTPLVHID
+379 LIGFSPLVRID
-390 SVQKTSQ
+390 SLQKTSP

-402 QSGDIVLAI
+402 QFDDIVLAI
-411 ADRNG
+411 EDRSG
-416 PRFGEFRWIIQTY
+416 PRLGEFRSLIQTY
-429 ANHSVQL
+429 ANRAVKLQ
-436 KILRAG
+436 ILRAG
-442 ETLSVNARVD
+442 ETLSINARVD
-452 RQGHLDVLVNPAW
+452 RQGRLDVLVGPAW
-465 SLLTSARVID
+465 NLLVSARVID
-475 RVLENPQDPKALQTV
+475 RVLENPQDPKSTQTV

-501 LTKIISINDVA
+501 LTKIISINDIA
-512 LTDWASFRE
+512 LTDWASMRD
-521 ALRSTTAD
+521 ALRATTAE
-529 AFAKNTSA
+529 AFAKNASA
-537 TLNISFQNIETNSP
+537 TLNISFQNMLPNSP

-562 EINVIQKLGW
+562 EINTLHKLGW
-572 SSPLPSDLFE
+572 SSPLPSELFE
-582 PKMITRSAH
+582 PQMITRSAH
-591 GNPVLAAT
+591 GNPILAAT
-599 MGFTETKKLS
+599 MGFTETKKLAV
-609 ILTWLTLDRLARGTV
+609 LTWLTLDRLARGTV

-631 PVGIVQVGTRV
+631 PVGIVQVGSRV

-686 RRPPSV
+686 RRPPSL

-698 TLVGLTFLGSLFV
+698 TLVGLAFLGSLFV

>member
-11 VLIVIGFGLLIAIHE
+11 ALIVIGFGLLIAIHE

-51 IAYRRGLGVRFGS
+51 LAYRRGLGVRFGS
-64 TAPDIKTRYGAEA
+64 TAPDIKTRYGAEP
-77 ENIPTA
+77 EKIPTA
-83 TLHADGVGETEYS
+83 ELHADGVGETEYS

-113 IDPSNTS
+113 MDPTSTS

-143 LNIITAG
+143 LNLITAV
-150 ILFVVAFLIGVR
+150 ILFVVAFMIGVK
-162 FEAPMIGAVRS
+162 FEAPIIGAVRP
-173 GSPAF
+173 GSPAA
-178 TARNLDGGPNGL
+178 TARNLDGAPNGL
-190 MSGDQIDSINGDP
+190 LPGDQIDSINGDP

-211 IGAAMSHPDEP
+211 IGAAMSHPDHESI
-222 VLLQVTRVGVAT
+222 LQVTRPGVAT
-234 PLRFEVSPIKD
+234 PLRFEVAPIKD
-245 ATSRLRSFGVTP
+245 ATSGLRSFGVAP
-257 ARNGILTDQKDI
+257 ARSGILADQKDV
-269 APMVE
+269 APMIE
-274 SLLIK
+274 NMLDK
-279 SGLSAAG
+279 SGLRAAG
-286 VKPGATLTAVNGV
+286 VKPGSTLTAINGV
-299 AIANAES
+299 AIANAEA
-306 LDLAFEKSN
+306 LDLAFKNSN
-315 GKPVSTTW
+315 GKSVVTTW
-323 LLTSHSEN
+323 SLTSHSEIN
-331 DEITDVTP
+331 DTT
-339 STTSPAQKALP
+339 SSNTSPAKEALT
-350 VVSAPLYPEPK
+350 VVSAPMSPEPK
-361 FEDLFSSDAKAV
+361 FEDLFPSDSKSIG
-373 DEYNLG
+373 EYDLG
-379 LIGFTPLVHID
+379 LIGFSPLARID
-390 SVQKTSQ
+390 YVQKTSP

-402 QSGDIVLAI
+402 QAGDIVLAI
-411 ADRNG
+411 EDRSG
-416 PRFGEFRWIIQTY
+416 PRLGEFRSLIETY
-429 ANHSVQL
+429 ANRAVQL

-442 ETLSVNARVD
+442 EIRSINARAD
-452 RQGHLDVLVNPAW
+452 RQGHLDVLVGPAW
-465 SLLTSARVID
+465 NLLVSARVID
-475 RVLENPQDPKALQTV
+475 RVLENPLDSKSTQTV

-501 LTKIISINDVA
+501 LTKIISINDIT
-512 LTDWASFRE
+512 LTDWASMRD
-521 ALRSTTAD
+521 ALWVTTAT
-529 AFAKNTSA
+529 AFGKNTPA
-537 TLNISFQNIETNSP
+537 TLNISFQNIVANSP
-551 VKSAVITLSAA
+551 VKSTVITLSAA
-562 EINVIQKLGW
+562 EINDIQNLGW
-572 SSPLPSDLFE
+572 SSPLPSELFE
-582 PKMITRSAH
+582 PQMITRSAH

-599 MGFTETKKLS
+599 MGFTETKKLAV
-609 ILTWLTLDRLARGTV
+609 LTWLTLDRLARGTV

-698 TLVGLTFLGSLFV
+698 TLVGLAFLGSLFV

>member
-1 MELLS
+1 VELLS

-11 VLIVIGFGLLIAIHE
+11 ALIVIGFGLLIAIHE

-51 IAYRRGLGVRFGS
+51 LAYRRGLGVRFGS
-64 TAPDIKTRYGAEA
+64 TAPDIKTRYGAEP
-77 ENIPTA
+77 EKIPTA
-83 TLHADGVGETEYS
+83 ELHADGVGETEYS

-113 IDPSNTS
+113 MDPTSTS

-143 LNIITAG
+143 LNLITAV
-150 ILFVVAFLIGVR
+150 ILFVVAFMIGVK
-162 FEAPMIGAVRS
+162 FEAPIIGAVRP
-173 GSPAF
+173 GSPAA
-178 TARNLDGGPNGL
+178 TARNLDGAPNGL
-190 MSGDQIDSINGDP
+190 LPGDQIDSINGDP

-211 IGAAMSHPDEP
+211 IGAAMSHPDHESI
-222 VLLQVTRVGVAT
+222 LQVTRPGVAT
-234 PLRFEVSPIKD
+234 PFRFEVAPIKD
-245 ATSRLRSFGVTP
+245 ATSGLRSFGVAP
-257 ARNGILTDQKDI
+257 ARSGILADQKDV
-269 APMVE
+269 APMIE
-274 SLLIK
+274 NMLDK
-279 SGLSAAG
+279 SGLRAAG
-286 VKPGATLTAVNGV
+286 VKPGSTLTAINGV
-299 AIANAES
+299 AIANAEA
-306 LDLAFEKSN
+306 LDLAFKNSN
-315 GKPVSTTW
+315 GKSVVTTW
-323 LLTSHSEN
+323 SLTSHSEIN
-331 DEITDVTP
+331 DTT
-339 STTSPAQKALP
+339 SSNTSPAKEALT
-350 VVSAPLYPEPK
+350 VVSAPMSPEPK
-361 FEDLFSSDAKAV
+361 FEDLFPSDSKSIG
-373 DEYNLG
+373 EYDLG
-379 LIGFTPLVHID
+379 LIGFSPLARID
-390 SVQKTSQ
+390 YVQKTSP

-402 QSGDIVLAI
+402 QAGDIVLAI
-411 ADRNG
+411 EDRSG
-416 PRFGEFRWIIQTY
+416 PRLGEFRSLIETY
-429 ANHSVQL
+429 ANRAVQL
-436 KILRAG
+436 KILRGG
-442 ETLSVNARVD
+442 EIRSINARAD
-452 RQGHLDVLVNPAW
+452 RQGHLDVLVGPAW
-465 SLLTSARVID
+465 NLLVSARVID
-475 RVLENPQDPKALQTV
+475 RVLENPLDPKSTQTV

-501 LTKIISINDVA
+501 LTKIISINDIT
-512 LTDWASFRE
+512 LTDWASMRD
-521 ALRSTTAD
+521 ALWVTTAT
-529 AFAKNTSA
+529 AFGKNTPA
-537 TLNISFQNIETNSP
+537 TLNISFQNIVANSP

-562 EINVIQKLGW
+562 EINDIQNLGW
-572 SSPLPSDLFE
+572 SSPLPSELFE
-582 PKMITRSAH
+582 PQMITRSAH

-599 MGFTETKKLS
+599 MGFTETKKLAV
-609 ILTWLTLDRLARGTV
+609 LTWLTLDRLARGTV

-686 RRPPSV
+686 RRPPSL

-698 TLVGLTFLGSLFV
+698 TLVGLAFLGSLFV

>member
-11 VLIVIGFGLLIAIHE
+11 ALIVIGFGLLIAIHE

-64 TAPDIKTRYGAEA
+64 TAPDIKTRYGAEP
-77 ENIPTA
+77 EKIPTA
-83 TLHADGVGETEYS
+83 ELHADGVGETEYS

-143 LNIITAG
+143 MNMITAV
-150 ILFVVAFLIGVR
+150 ILFVIAFMIGVK
-162 FEAPMIGAVRS
+162 FEAPMIGAVRPD
-173 GSPAF
+173 SPAA
-178 TARNLDGGPNGL
+178 TARNLDGGVNGL
-190 MSGDQIDSINGDP
+190 LPGDQINSINGDP

-211 IGAAMSHPDEP
+211 IGAAMSHPDHE
-222 VLLQVTRVGVAT
+222 LILQVTRVGSAT
-234 PLRFEVSPIKD
+234 PLQFQLDPIKD
-245 ATSRLRSFGVTP
+245 TNSGLRSFGVAP
-257 ARNGILTDQKDI
+257 ARSGTLADQIEI
-269 APMVE
+269 APVIENM
-274 SLLIK
+274 LIK

-286 VKPGATLTAVNGV
+286 VKPGSTLTAINGV
-299 AIANAES
+299 PITNAEA

-315 GKPVSTTW
+315 GQPVSTTW
-323 LLTSHSEN
+323 SLALNSTPLLFATTTN
-331 DEITDVTP
+331 TAPGLV
-339 STTSPAQKALP
+339 ST
-350 VVSAPLYPEPK
+350 APLSPEPK
-361 FEDLFSSDAKAV
+361 FEQLFSPDSKSIG
-373 DEYNLG
+373 EYDLG
-379 LIGFTPLVHID
+379 LIGFSPLVRID
-390 SVQKTSQ
+390 SVQKTSP

-402 QSGDIVLAI
+402 QFDDIVLAI
-411 ADRNG
+411 EDRSG
-416 PRFGEFRWIIQTY
+416 PRLGEFRSLIQTY
-429 ANHSVQL
+429 ANRAVQL

-442 ETLSVNARVD
+442 ETLSINARVD
-452 RQGHLDVLVNPAW
+452 RQGRLDVLVGPAW
-465 SLLTSARVID
+465 NLLVSARVID
-475 RVLENPQDPKALQTV
+475 RVLENPQDPKSTQTV

-501 LTKIISINDVA
+501 LTKIISINDIA
-512 LTDWASFRE
+512 LTDWASMRN
-521 ALRSTTAD
+521 ALRATTAE

-537 TLNISFQNIETNSP
+537 ALNISFQNMLPNSP
-551 VKSAVITLSAA
+551 VKSAVITLSAS
-562 EINVIQKLGW
+562 EMNDIQKLGW
-572 SSPLPSDLFE
+572 SSPLPSELFE
-582 PKMITRSAH
+582 PQMITRSAQ
-591 GNPVLAAT
+591 GNPILAAT
-599 MGFTETKKLS
+599 MGFTETKKLTV
-609 ILTWLTLDRLARGTV
+609 LTWLTLDRLARGTV

-698 TLVGLTFLGSLFV
+698 TLVGLAFLGSLFV

>member
-11 VLIVIGFGLLIAIHE
+11 ALIVIGFGLLIAIHE

-51 IAYRRGLGVRFGS
+51 LAYRRGLGVRFGS
-64 TAPDIKTRYGAEA
+64 TAPDIKTRYGAEP
-77 ENIPTA
+77 EKIPTA
-83 TLHADGVGETEYS
+83 ELHADGVGETEYS

-113 IDPSNTS
+113 MDPTSTS

-143 LNIITAG
+143 LDLITAV
-150 ILFVVAFLIGVR
+150 ILFVVAFMIGVK
-162 FEAPMIGAVRS
+162 FEAPIIGAVRP
-173 GSPAF
+173 GSPAA
-178 TARNLDGGPNGL
+178 TARNLDGAPNGL
-190 MSGDQIDSINGDP
+190 LPGDQIDSINGDP

-211 IGAAMSHPDEP
+211 IGAAMSHPDHESI
-222 VLLQVTRVGVAT
+222 LQVTRPGVAT
-234 PLRFEVSPIKD
+234 PLRFEVAPIKD
-245 ATSRLRSFGVTP
+245 ATSGLRSFGVAP
-257 ARNGILTDQKDI
+257 ARSGILADQKDV
-269 APMVE
+269 APMIE
-274 SLLIK
+274 NMLDK

-286 VKPGATLTAVNGV
+286 VKPGSTLTAINGV
-299 AIANAES
+299 AIANAEA
-306 LDLAFEKSN
+306 LDLAFKNSN
-315 GKPVSTTW
+315 GKSVVTTW
-323 LLTSHSEN
+323 SLTSHSEIN
-331 DEITDVTP
+331 DTT
-339 STTSPAQKALP
+339 SSNTSPAKEALT
-350 VVSAPLYPEPK
+350 VVSAPMSPEPK
-361 FEDLFSSDAKAV
+361 FEDLFSSDSKTSG
-373 DEYNLG
+373 EYDFG
-379 LIGFTPLVHID
+379 LIGFSPLASID
-390 SVQKTSQ
+390 YVQKTSP

-402 QSGDIVLAI
+402 QAGDIVLAI
-411 ADRNG
+411 EDRSG
-416 PRFGEFRWIIQTY
+416 PRLGEFRSLIETY
-429 ANHSVQL
+429 ANRAVQL
-436 KILRAG
+436 KILRSG
-442 ETLSVNARVD
+442 EIRSINARAD
-452 RQGHLDVLVNPAW
+452 RQGHLDVLVGPAW
-465 SLLTSARVID
+465 NLLVSARVID
-475 RVLENPQDPKALQTV
+475 RVLENPLDPKSTQTV

-501 LTKIISINDVA
+501 LTKIISINDIT
-512 LTDWASFRE
+512 LTDWASMRD
-521 ALRSTTAD
+521 ALWVTTAT
-529 AFAKNTSA
+529 AFGKNTPA
-537 TLNISFQNIETNSP
+537 TLNISFQNIVANSP
-551 VKSAVITLSAA
+551 VKSTVITLSAA
-562 EINVIQKLGW
+562 EINDIQNLGW
-572 SSPLPSDLFE
+572 SSPLPSELFE
-582 PKMITRSAH
+582 PQMITRSAH

-599 MGFTETKKLS
+599 MGFTETKKLAV
-609 ILTWLTLDRLARGTV
+609 LTWLTLDRLARGTV

-686 RRPPSV
+686 RRPPSL

-698 TLVGLTFLGSLFV
+698 TLVGLAFLGSLFV

>member
-11 VLIVIGFGLLIAIHE
+11 ALIVIGFGLLIAIHE

-51 IAYRRGLGVRFGS
+51 LAYRRGLGVRFGS
-64 TAPDIKTRYGAEA
+64 TAPDIKTRYGAEP
-77 ENIPTA
+77 EKIPTA
-83 TLHADGVGETEYS
+83 ELHADGVGETEYS

-113 IDPSNTS
+113 MDPTSTS

-143 LNIITAG
+143 LNLITAV
-150 ILFVVAFLIGVR
+150 ILFVVAFMIGVK
-162 FEAPMIGAVRS
+162 FEAPIIGAVRP
-173 GSPAF
+173 GSPAA
-178 TARNLDGGPNGL
+178 TARNLDGAPNGL
-190 MSGDQIDSINGDP
+190 LPGDQIDSINGDP

-211 IGAAMSHPDEP
+211 IGAAMSHPDHESI
-222 VLLQVTRVGVAT
+222 LQVTRPGVAT
-234 PLRFEVSPIKD
+234 PLRFEVAPIKD
-245 ATSRLRSFGVTP
+245 ATSGLRSFGVAP
-257 ARNGILTDQKDI
+257 ARSGILADQKDV
-269 APMVE
+269 APMIE
-274 SLLIK
+274 NMLDK
-279 SGLSAAG
+279 SGLRAAG
-286 VKPGATLTAVNGV
+286 VKPGSTLTAINGV
-299 AIANAES
+299 AIANAEA
-306 LDLAFEKSN
+306 LDLAFKNSN
-315 GKPVSTTW
+315 GKSVVTTW
-323 LLTSHSEN
+323 SLTSHSEIN
-331 DEITDVTP
+331 DTT
-339 STTSPAQKALP
+339 SSNTSPAKEALT
-350 VVSAPLYPEPK
+350 VVSAPMSPEPK
-361 FEDLFSSDAKAV
+361 FEDLFPSDSKSIG
-373 DEYNLG
+373 EYDLG
-379 LIGFTPLVHID
+379 LIGFSPLARID
-390 SVQKTSQ
+390 LVQKTSP

-402 QSGDIVLAI
+402 QAGDIVLAI
-411 ADRNG
+411 EDRSG
-416 PRFGEFRWIIQTY
+416 PRLGEFRSLIETY
-429 ANHSVQL
+429 ANRAVQL

-442 ETLSVNARVD
+442 EIRSINARAD
-452 RQGHLDVLVNPAW
+452 RQGHLDVLVGPAW
-465 SLLTSARVID
+465 NLLVSARVID
-475 RVLENPQDPKALQTV
+475 RVLENPLDSKSTQTV

-501 LTKIISINDVA
+501 LTKIISINDIT
-512 LTDWASFRE
+512 LTDWASMRD
-521 ALRSTTAD
+521 ALWVTTAT
-529 AFAKNTSA
+529 AFGKNTPA
-537 TLNISFQNIETNSP
+537 TLNISFQNIVANSP

-562 EINVIQKLGW
+562 EINDIQNLGW
-572 SSPLPSDLFE
+572 SSPLPSELFE
-582 PKMITRSAH
+582 PQMITRSAH

-599 MGFTETKKLS
+599 MGFTETKKLAV
-609 ILTWLTLDRLARGTV
+609 LTWLTLDRLARGTV

-686 RRPPSV
+686 RRPPSL

-698 TLVGLTFLGSLFV
+698 TLVGLAFLGSLFV

>member
-11 VLIVIGFGLLIAIHE
+11 ALIVIGFGLLIAIHE

-51 IAYRRGLGVRFGS
+51 IAYRRGLGLRFGS
-64 TAPDIKTRYGAEA
+64 TAPDIKTRYGAEP
-77 ENIPTA
+77 EKIPTEQ
-83 TLHADGVGETEYS
+83 LHADGVGETEYS

-143 LNIITAG
+143 MNMITAV
-150 ILFVVAFLIGVR
+150 ILFVIAFMIGVK
-162 FEAPMIGAVRS
+162 FEAPMIGAVRAD
-173 GSPAF
+173 SPAA
-178 TARNLDGGPNGL
+178 TARNLDGGVNGL
-190 MSGDQIDSINGDP
+190 LPGDQINSINGDP

-211 IGAAMSHPDEP
+211 IGAAMSHPDHE
-222 VLLQVTRVGVAT
+222 LILQVTRVGSAT
-234 PLRFEVSPIKD
+234 PLQFQLDPIKD
-245 ATSRLRSFGVTP
+245 TNSGLRSFGVTP
-257 ARNGILTDQKDI
+257 ARSGTLADQIEI
-269 APMVE
+269 APVIENM
-274 SLLIK
+274 LIK

-286 VKPGATLTAVNGV
+286 VKPGSTLTAINGV
-299 AIANAES
+299 PITNAES

-315 GKPVSTTW
+315 GQPVSTTW
-323 LLTSHSEN
+323 SLAPNSTPLLSA
-331 DEITDVTP
+331 
-339 STTSPAQKALP
+339 TTTNTAPALVAT
-350 VVSAPLYPEPK
+350 APLSPEPK
-361 FEDLFSSDAKAV
+361 FEKLFSPDSKSIG
-373 DEYNLG
+373 EYDLG
-379 LIGFTPLVHID
+379 LIGFSPLVRID
-390 SVQKTSQ
+390 SVQKTSP

-402 QSGDIVLAI
+402 QFDDIVLAI
-411 ADRNG
+411 EDRSG
-416 PRFGEFRWIIQTY
+416 PRLGEFRSLIQTY
-429 ANHSVQL
+429 ANRAVQL

-442 ETLSVNARVD
+442 ETLSINARVD
-452 RQGHLDVLVNPAW
+452 RQGRLDVLVGPAW
-465 SLLTSARVID
+465 NLLVSARVIGS
-475 RVLENPQDPKALQTV
+475 VLENPMDSKATQTT

-501 LTKIISINDVA
+501 LTKIISINDIA
-512 LTDWASFRE
+512 LTDWASMRD
-521 ALRSTTAD
+521 ALRATTAE

-537 TLNISFQNIETNSP
+537 ALNISFQNMLPNSP
-551 VKSAVITLSAA
+551 VKSAVITLSAR
-562 EINVIQKLGW
+562 EMNDIQKLGW
-572 SSPLPSDLFE
+572 SSPLPSGWFE
-582 PKMITRSAH
+582 PQMITRSAQ
-591 GNPVLAAT
+591 GNPILAAT
-599 MGFTETKKLS
+599 MGFTETKKLTV
-609 ILTWLTLDRLARGTV
+609 LTWLTLDRLARGTV

-698 TLVGLTFLGSLFV
+698 TLVGLAFLGSLFV

>member
-11 VLIVIGFGLLIAIHE
+11 ALIVIGFGLLIAIHE

-51 IAYRRGLGVRFGS
+51 LAYRRGLGIRFGS
-64 TAPDIKTRYGAEA
+64 TAPDIKTRYGAEP
-77 ENIPTA
+77 EKIPTA
-83 TLHADGVGETEYS
+83 ELHADGVGETEYS

-113 IDPSNTS
+113 MDPTSTS

-143 LNIITAG
+143 LNLITAV
-150 ILFVVAFLIGVR
+150 ILFVVAFMIGVK
-162 FEAPMIGAVRS
+162 FEAPIIGAVRP
-173 GSPAF
+173 GSPAA
-178 TARNLDGGPNGL
+178 TARNLDGAPNGL
-190 MSGDQIDSINGDP
+190 LPGDQIDSINGDP

-211 IGAAMSHPDEP
+211 IGAAMSHPDHESI
-222 VLLQVTRVGVAT
+222 LQVTRPGVAT
-234 PLRFEVSPIKD
+234 PLRFEVAPIKD
-245 ATSRLRSFGVTP
+245 ATSGLRSFGVAP
-257 ARNGILTDQKDI
+257 ARSGILADQKDV
-269 APMVE
+269 APMIE
-274 SLLIK
+274 NMLDK
-279 SGLSAAG
+279 SGLRAAG
-286 VKPGATLTAVNGV
+286 VKPGSTLTAINGV
-299 AIANAES
+299 AIANAEA
-306 LDLAFEKSN
+306 LDLAFKNSN
-315 GKPVSTTW
+315 GKSVVTTW
-323 LLTSHSEN
+323 SLTSHSEIN
-331 DEITDVTP
+331 DTT
-339 STTSPAQKALP
+339 SSNTSPAKEALT
-350 VVSAPLYPEPK
+350 VVSAPMSPEPK
-361 FEDLFSSDAKAV
+361 FEDLFPSDSKSIG
-373 DEYNLG
+373 EYDLG
-379 LIGFTPLVHID
+379 LIGFSPLARID
-390 SVQKTSQ
+390 YVQKTSP

-402 QSGDIVLAI
+402 QAGDIVLAI
-411 ADRNG
+411 EDRSG
-416 PRFGEFRWIIQTY
+416 PRLGEFRSLIETY
-429 ANHSVQL
+429 ANRAVQL

-442 ETLSVNARVD
+442 EIRSINARAD
-452 RQGHLDVLVNPAW
+452 RQGHLDVLVGPAW
-465 SLLTSARVID
+465 NLLVSARVID
-475 RVLENPQDPKALQTV
+475 RVLENPLDSKSTQTV

-501 LTKIISINDVA
+501 LTKIISINDIT
-512 LTDWASFRE
+512 LTDWASMRD
-521 ALRSTTAD
+521 ALWVTTAT
-529 AFAKNTSA
+529 AFGKNTPA
-537 TLNISFQNIETNSP
+537 TLNISFQNIVANSP

-562 EINVIQKLGW
+562 EINDIQNLGW
-572 SSPLPSDLFE
+572 SSPLPSELFE
-582 PKMITRSAH
+582 PQMITRSAH

-599 MGFTETKKLS
+599 MGFTETKKLAV
-609 ILTWLTLDRLARGTV
+609 LTWLTLDRLARGTV

-698 TLVGLTFLGSLFV
+698 TLIGLAFLGSLFV
-711 VTFYND
+711 ITFYND

-722 TGG
+722 TGS

>member
-11 VLIVIGFGLLIAIHE
+11 ALIVIGFGLLIAIHE

-64 TAPDIKTRYGAEA
+64 TAPDIKTRYGAEP
-77 ENIPTA
+77 EKIPTA
-83 TLHADGVGETEYS
+83 ELHADGVGETEYS

-143 LNIITAG
+143 MNMITAV
-150 ILFVVAFLIGVR
+150 ILFVIAFMIGVK
-162 FEAPMIGAVRS
+162 FEAPMIGAVRPD
-173 GSPAF
+173 SPAA
-178 TARNLDGGPNGL
+178 TARNLDGGVNGL
-190 MSGDQIDSINGDP
+190 LPGDQINSINGDP

-211 IGAAMSHPDEP
+211 IGAAMSHPDHE
-222 VLLQVTRVGVAT
+222 LILQVTRVGSAT
-234 PLRFEVSPIKD
+234 PLQFQLDPIKD
-245 ATSRLRSFGVTP
+245 TNSGLRSFGVAP
-257 ARNGILTDQKDI
+257 ARSGTLADQIEI
-269 APMVE
+269 APVIENM
-274 SLLIK
+274 LIK

-286 VKPGATLTAVNGV
+286 VKPGSTLTAINGV
-299 AIANAES
+299 PITNAEA

-315 GKPVSTTW
+315 GQPVSTTW
-323 LLTSHSEN
+323 SLALNSTPLLFATTTN
-331 DEITDVTP
+331 TAPGLV
-339 STTSPAQKALP
+339 ST
-350 VVSAPLYPEPK
+350 APLSPEPK
-361 FEDLFSSDAKAV
+361 FEQLFSPDSKSIG
-373 DEYNLG
+373 EYDLG
-379 LIGFTPLVHID
+379 LIGFSPLVRID
-390 SVQKTSQ
+390 SVQKTSP

-402 QSGDIVLAI
+402 QADDIVLAI
-411 ADRNG
+411 EDRSG
-416 PRFGEFRWIIQTY
+416 PRYGEFRSLIQTY
-429 ANHSVQL
+429 ANRAVQL

-442 ETLSVNARVD
+442 ETLSINARVD
-452 RQGHLDVLVNPAW
+452 RQGRLDVLVGPAW
-465 SLLTSARVID
+465 NLLVSARVID
-475 RVLENPQDPKALQTV
+475 RVLENPQDPKSTQTV

-501 LTKIISINDVA
+501 LTKIISINDIA
-512 LTDWASFRE
+512 LTDWASMRN
-521 ALRSTTAD
+521 ALRATTAE

-537 TLNISFQNIETNSP
+537 ALNISFQNMLPNSP
-551 VKSAVITLSAA
+551 VKSAVITLSAS
-562 EINVIQKLGW
+562 EINDIQKLGW
-572 SSPLPSDLFE
+572 SSPLPSELFE
-582 PKMITRSAH
+582 PQMITRSAQ
-591 GNPVLAAT
+591 GNPILAAT
-599 MGFTETKKLS
+599 MGFTETKKLTV
-609 ILTWLTLDRLARGTV
+609 LTWLTLDRLARGTV

-698 TLVGLTFLGSLFV
+698 TLVGLAFLGSLFV